1 MRRLSKG
8 AIRMADIILKCR
20 YLSSRAKSHAGN
32 LIRYIATR
40 EGVEI
45 IDKRENYVGYI
56 AMRPGVEK
64 RGVHGLFSAGETPL
78 ALSKVAREVASHEG
92 IVWTNILSLTRKDAE
107 RLGYDST
114 EAWRNLLRANTHL
127 MAEAMKIPAGDL
139 IWYAAFHNEAHHPHI
154 HMVAYSKGKEPY
166 LSEAGIQKMKSAFA
180 REIFRE
186 DLLPIYALQT
196 ERREAIGKETDQML
210 AEMRSAPAKNPVL
223 LAKFTELSE
232 RLKSLKGRKV
242 YGYLPV
248 PLRKLTDE
256 ILTELSKEDALA
268 ACYAAWQEG
277 QRSIE
282 TIYQDA
288 PRKAPQSLSE
298 NKAFRNLKNKIIT
311 EALSFAMQ
319 ELTFEELPEAGED
332 FFPETEE
339 DGVSKRPKQAA
350 AGNLSQLFD
359 WYFEAKACLFD
370 DPENERYDPEKGE
383 QLLRL
388 AAAGGLEVAKYRLG
402 MELLTGKNFGK
413 DAEEG
418 IALLWE
424 CANQGNQYA
433 QYQLGRVYL
442 AGVDAAR
449 DIRLSESLFE
459 SAADQGNSFAMYSL
473 AKMHLTGLAKEANA
487 ARAIELLTE
496 SAEKDNVH
504 AEYLLGKFYLRGE
517 HVPKDSKKA
526 EELLKKAAKNDHAQA
541 EYLLGKTYALG
552 KDFPKD
558 MTKALRYLRRAC
570 KKENQ
575 YAQYQLGKM
584 YLFGQGVLR
593 DEDAGKAYLNK
604 AAAQGNP
611 YAKLILETYRPHR
624 PALPAGIHIMRL
636 AGYFMEIFP
645 PGNLR
650 IQKLTEQ
657 KLRAEIIERKRAR
670 GLRTARGQA
679 FTEEP

>member
-1 MRRLSKG
+1 
-8 AIRMADIILKCR
+8 MADIILKCR
-20 YLSSRAKSHAGN
+20 YLSPRAKSHAGN

-56 AMRPGVEK
+56 AMRPGAEK
-64 RGVHGLFSAGETPL
+64 RGAHGLFHAGETPL
-78 ALSKVAREVASHEG
+78 ALSKVAREVAAHEG
-92 IVWTNILSLTRKDAE
+92 IVWTNILSITRKDAE
-107 RLGYDST
+107 RLGYDRA
-114 EAWRNLLRANTHL
+114 EAWRTLLKANTHI
-127 MAEAMKIPAGDL
+127 MADAMKIPAGDL

-186 DLLPIYALQT
+186 DLLPLYAMQT
-196 ERREAIGKETDQML
+196 ERREAIGKETEKMISKIS
-210 AEMRSAPAKNPVL
+210 SAPAKNPVL
-223 LAKFTELSE
+223 IAKFTELSE
-232 RLKSLKGRKV
+232 RLKSVKGRKV
-242 YGYLPV
+242 YGYLPG

-288 PRKAPQSLSE
+288 PRRPQSLSE

-319 ELTFEELPEAGED
+319 ELTFEELPETDEG
-332 FFPETEE
+332 FFPEAEE
-339 DGVSKRPKQAA
+339 DGVPKRSKQAA

-359 WYFEAKACLFD
+359 WYFEAKACLYD
-370 DPENERYDPEKGE
+370 DPENEYYDPEKGE

-388 AAAGGLEVAKYRLG
+388 SAAGGLAVAKYRLG
-402 MELLTGKNFGK
+402 MELLTGKHFAK

-418 IALLWE
+418 IRLLWE

-442 AGVDAAR
+442 AGVDAAQ
-449 DIRLSESLFE
+449 DLPLSESLFE

-473 AKMHLTGLAKEANA
+473 AKMHLAGLAKEASKA
-487 ARAIELLTE
+487 QAIELLTD

-517 HVPKDSKKA
+517 HVSGDSKKA
-526 EELLKKAAKNDHAQA
+526 EILLKKAAKKDHAQA

-552 KDFPKD
+552 KELPKD

-584 YLFGQGVLR
+584 YLFGQGVMR

-624 PALPAGIHIMRL
+624 PAVPAGIHIMRL
-636 AGYFMEIFP
+636 AGHFTGIFP
-645 PGNLR
+645 PGAFR
-650 IQKLTEQ
+650 VQRLTEQ
-657 KLRAEIIERKRAR
+657 KLRAEITERKRAR
-670 GLRTARGQA
+670 GLRTSRGQA

>member
-1 MRRLSKG
+1 
-8 AIRMADIILKCR
+8 MADIILKCR
-20 YLSSRAKSHAGN
+20 YLSPRAKSHAGN

-40 EGVEI
+40 EGVV

-56 AMRPGVEK
+56 AMRPGAEK
-64 RGVHGLFSAGETPL
+64 RGAHGLFHAGETPL
-78 ALSKVAREVASHEG
+78 ALSKVAREVAAHEG
-92 IVWTNILSLTRKDAE
+92 IVWTNILSITRKDAE
-107 RLGYDST
+107 RLGYET
-114 EAWRNLLRANTHL
+114 GEAWRTLLKANTHL
-127 MAEAMKIPAGDL
+127 MADAMKIPASDL

-186 DLLPIYALQT
+186 DLLPLYAMQT
-196 ERREAIGKETDQML
+196 ERREAIGKETEKMIS
-210 AEMRSAPAKNPVL
+210 EISSAPAKNPVL
-223 LAKFTELSE
+223 IAKFTELSE
-232 RLKSLKGRKV
+232 RLKSVKGRKV
-242 YGYLPV
+242 YGYLPG

-288 PRKAPQSLSE
+288 PRRPQSLSE

-319 ELTFEELPEAGED
+319 ELTFEELPETDEG
-332 FFPETEE
+332 FFPEAEE
-339 DGVSKRPKQAA
+339 DGVPKRSKQAA

-359 WYFEAKACLFD
+359 WYFEAKACLYD
-370 DPENERYDPEKGE
+370 DPENEYYDPEKGE

-388 AAAGGLEVAKYRLG
+388 SAAGGLAVAKYRLG
-402 MELLTGKNFGK
+402 MELLTGKHFAK

-418 IALLWE
+418 LDLLWE

-442 AGVDAAR
+442 AGTDAAR
-449 DIRLSESLFE
+449 DIALAESLFK
-459 SAADQGNSFAMYSL
+459 SAAGQGNSFAMYSL
-473 AKMHLTGLAKEANA
+473 AKMHLTGLAKEASE
-487 ARAIELLTE
+487 ARAIELLID

-504 AEYLLGKFYLRGE
+504 AQYLLGKFFLRGE
-517 HVPKDSKKA
+517 HLPKDSHRA
-526 EELLKKAAKNDHAQA
+526 EMLLKKAAKKGHAQA

-552 KDFPKD
+552 NDLPKD

-584 YLFGQGVLR
+584 YLFGQGVIR
-593 DEDAGKAYLNK
+593 DEDAGKAFLLK

-624 PALPAGIHIMRL
+624 PAVPAGIYIMRL
-636 AGYFMEIFP
+636 AGHFTEIFP

-657 KLRAEIIERKRAR
+657 KLRAEIEERKRAR
-670 GLRTARGQA
+670 GLRTSRGQA

>member
-1 MRRLSKG
+1 
-8 AIRMADIILKCR
+8 MADIILKCR
-20 YLSSRAKSHAGN
+20 YLSPRAKSHAGN

-40 EGVEI
+40 EGVV

-56 AMRPGVEK
+56 AMRPGAEK
-64 RGVHGLFSAGETPL
+64 RGAHGLFHAGETPL
-78 ALSKVAREVASHEG
+78 ALSKVAREVAAHEG
-92 IVWTNILSLTRKDAE
+92 IVWTNILSITRKDAE
-107 RLGYDST
+107 RLGYET
-114 EAWRNLLRANTHL
+114 GEAWRTLLKVNTHL
-127 MAEAMKIPAGDL
+127 MADAMKIPAGDL

-186 DLLPIYALQT
+186 DLLPIYAIQT
-196 ERREAIGKETDQML
+196 ERREAIGKETEKMIS
-210 AEMRSAPAKNPVL
+210 EISSAPAKNPVL
-223 LAKFTELSE
+223 IAKFIELSE
-232 RLKSLKGRKV
+232 RLKSVKGRKV
-242 YGYLPV
+242 YGYLPG

-288 PRKAPQSLSE
+288 PRRPQSLSE

-319 ELTFEELPEAGED
+319 ELTFEELPETDEG
-332 FFPETEE
+332 FFPEAEE
-339 DGVSKRPKQAA
+339 DGVPKRSKQAA

-359 WYFEAKACLFD
+359 WYLEAKACLYD
-370 DPENERYDPEKGE
+370 DPENEYYDPEKGE

-388 AAAGGLEVAKYRLG
+388 SAAGGLAVAKYRLG
-402 MELLTGKNFGK
+402 MELLTGKHFAK

-418 IALLWE
+418 LDLLWE

-449 DIRLSESLFE
+449 DIALAESLFK

-473 AKMHLTGLAKEANA
+473 AKMHLAGLAKEASA

-517 HVPKDSKKA
+517 HVSGDSKKA
-526 EELLKKAAKNDHAQA
+526 EMLLKKAAEKDHAQA
-541 EYLLGKTYALG
+541 EYLLGKTYAIG
-552 KDFPKD
+552 KDLPKD

-570 KKENQ
+570 KKENL

-584 YLFGQGVLR
+584 YLFGQGVMR
-593 DEDAGKAYLNK
+593 DEDAGKILLSK

-611 YAKLILETYRPHR
+611 YAKMILESYRPHR
-624 PALPAGIHIMRL
+624 PAVPAGLYLMRL
-636 AGYFMEIFP
+636 AGHFTGIFP
-645 PGNLR
+645 PGALR

-657 KLRAEIIERKRAR
+657 KLRAEITERKRAR
-670 GLRTARGQA
+670 GLRTSRGQA

>member
-1 MRRLSKG
+1 
-8 AIRMADIILKCR
+8 MADIILKCR
-20 YLSSRAKSHAGN
+20 YLSPRAKSHAGN

-56 AMRPGVEK
+56 AMRPGAEK
-64 RGVHGLFSAGETPL
+64 RGAHGLFSAGEEKIF
-78 ALSKVAREVASHEG
+78 LSKVAREVAAHEG
-92 IVWTNILSLTRKDAE
+92 IVWTNILSITRKDAE
-107 RLGYDST
+107 RLGYET
-114 EAWRNLLRANTHL
+114 GEAWRTLLKANTHL
-127 MAEAMKIPAGDL
+127 MADAMKIPAGDL

-186 DLLPIYALQT
+186 DLLPLYAMQT
-196 ERREAIGKETDQML
+196 ERREAIGKETEKMISEIL
-210 AEMRSAPAKNPVL
+210 SAPAKNPVL
-223 LAKFTELSE
+223 IAKFTELST
-232 RLKSLKGRKV
+232 RLKMLKGRKV
-242 YGYLPV
+242 YGYLPG

-256 ILTELSKEDALA
+256 ILTELSKEDVLA

-282 TIYQDA
+282 SIYQDA
-288 PRKAPQSLSE
+288 PRRAQSLSE

-319 ELTFEELPEAGED
+319 ELTFEELPETDEG

-339 DGVSKRPKQAA
+339 DGVPKRSKQAA

-359 WYFEAKACLFD
+359 WYFEAKACLYD
-370 DPENERYDPEKGE
+370 DPENEYYDPEKGE
-383 QLLRL
+383 ELLRL
-388 AAAGGLEVAKYRLG
+388 AAAGGLAVAKYRLG
-402 MELLTGKNFGK
+402 MELLTGKNFAK

-418 IALLWE
+418 IRLLWE

-442 AGVDAAR
+442 AGVDAAQ
-449 DIRLSESLFE
+449 DLPLSESLFE
-459 SAADQGNSFAMYSL
+459 SAAGQGNSFAMYSL
-473 AKMHLTGLAKEANA
+473 AKMHLAGLAKEASKA
-487 ARAIELLTE
+487 QAIELLTD
-496 SAEKDNVH
+496 SAEKSNVH

-517 HVPKDSKKA
+517 HVSKDSKKA
-526 EELLKKAAKNDHAQA
+526 EALLKKAAKNDHAQA

-552 KDFPKD
+552 KELPKD
-558 MTKALRYLRRAC
+558 MIKALRYLRRAC

-584 YLFGQGVLR
+584 YLFGQDITR
-593 DEDAGKAYLNK
+593 DEDAGKILLSK

-624 PALPAGIHIMRL
+624 PAVPAGLYLMRL
-636 AGYFMEIFP
+636 AGHFTEIFP
-645 PGNLR
+645 PGALR

-657 KLRAEIIERKRAR
+657 KLRAEIEERKRAR
-670 GLRTARGQA
+670 GLRTSRGQT

>member
-1 MRRLSKG
+1 
-8 AIRMADIILKCR
+8 MADIILKCR
-20 YLSSRAKSHAGN
+20 YLSPRAKSHAGN

-40 EGVEI
+40 EGVV

-56 AMRPGVEK
+56 AMRPGAER
-64 RGVHGLFSAGETPL
+64 RGAHGLFHAGETPL
-78 ALSKVAREVASHEG
+78 ALSKVAREVAAHEG
-92 IVWTNILSLTRKDAE
+92 IVWTNILSITRKDAE
-107 RLGYDST
+107 RLGYET
-114 EAWRNLLRANTHL
+114 AEAWRTLLKANTHL
-127 MAEAMKIPAGDL
+127 MADAMKIPAGDL

-186 DLLPIYALQT
+186 DLLPLYAMQT
-196 ERREAIGKETDQML
+196 ERREAIGKETERMISEIL
-210 AEMRSAPAKNPVL
+210 SAPAKNPVL
-223 LAKFTELSE
+223 IAKFTELST
-232 RLKSLKGRKV
+232 RLKMLKGRKV
-242 YGYLPV
+242 YGYLPG
-248 PLRKLTDE
+248 PLRTLTDE

-277 QRSIE
+277 QRSLE

-288 PRKAPQSLSE
+288 PRKPQSLSE

-319 ELTFEELPEAGED
+319 ELTFEELPETDEG

-339 DGVSKRPKQAA
+339 DGVSKRSKQAA

-359 WYFEAKACLFD
+359 WYLEAKACLYD
-370 DPENERYDPEKGE
+370 DPENEYYDPEKGE
-383 QLLRL
+383 ELLRL
-388 AAAGGLEVAKYRLG
+388 SAAGGLAVAKYRLG
-402 MELLTGKNFGK
+402 MELLTGKHFAK

-418 IALLWE
+418 LDLLWE

-442 AGVDAAR
+442 AGTDAAQ
-449 DIRLSESLFE
+449 DIALAESLFK
-459 SAADQGNSFAMYSL
+459 SAAGQGNSFAMYSL
-473 AKMHLTGLAKEANA
+473 AKMHLAGLAKEASKA
-487 ARAIELLTE
+487 QAIELLTD
-496 SAEKDNVH
+496 SAEKNNVH

-526 EELLKKAAKNDHAQA
+526 EMLLKKAAKKDHAQA
-541 EYLLGKTYALG
+541 EYLLGKSYALG
-552 KDFPKD
+552 KELPKD

-584 YLFGQGVLR
+584 YLFGQDITR
-593 DEDAGKAYLNK
+593 DEDAGKILLSK

-611 YAKLILETYRPHR
+611 YAKLILESYRPHR
-624 PALPAGIHIMRL
+624 PAVPAGLYLMRL
-636 AGYFMEIFP
+636 AGHFTGIFS
-645 PGNLR
+645 PGAFR
-650 IQKLTEQ
+650 MQKLTEQ
-657 KLRAEIIERKRAR
+657 KLRTEITERKRAR
-670 GLRTARGQA
+670 GLRTSRGQA

>member
-1 MRRLSKG
+1 
-8 AIRMADIILKCR
+8 MADIILKCR
-20 YLSSRAKSHAGN
+20 YLSPRAKSHAGN

-40 EGVEI
+40 EGVV

-56 AMRPGVEK
+56 AMRPGAEK
-64 RGVHGLFSAGETPL
+64 RGAHGLFHAGETPL
-78 ALSKVAREVASHEG
+78 ALSKVAREVAAHEG
-92 IVWTNILSLTRKDAE
+92 IVWTNILSITRKDAE
-107 RLGYDST
+107 RLGYET
-114 EAWRNLLRANTHL
+114 GEAWRTLLKANTHL
-127 MAEAMKIPAGDL
+127 MADAMKIPAGDL

-186 DLLPIYALQT
+186 DLLPLYAMQT
-196 ERREAIGKETDQML
+196 ERREAIGKETEKMIS
-210 AEMRSAPAKNPVL
+210 EISSAPAKNPVL
-223 LAKFTELSE
+223 IAKFTELSE
-232 RLKSLKGRKV
+232 RLKSVKGRKV
-242 YGYLPV
+242 YGYLPG

-256 ILTELSKEDALA
+256 ILTELSKEDTLA

-288 PRKAPQSLSE
+288 PRRPQSLSE

-319 ELTFEELPEAGED
+319 ELTFEELPETDEG
-332 FFPETEE
+332 FFPEAEE
-339 DGVSKRPKQAA
+339 DGVPKRSKQAA

-359 WYFEAKACLFD
+359 WYLEAKACLYD
-370 DPENERYDPEKGE
+370 DPENEYYDPEKGE

-388 AAAGGLEVAKYRLG
+388 SAAGGLAVAKYRLG
-402 MELLTGKNFGK
+402 MELLTGKHFAK

-418 IALLWE
+418 LDLLWE

-442 AGVDAAR
+442 AGVDAAQ
-449 DIRLSESLFE
+449 DLPLSESLFE

-473 AKMHLTGLAKEANA
+473 AKMHLAGLAKEASEA
-487 ARAIELLTE
+487 QAIELLAD

-517 HVPKDSKKA
+517 HVSGDSKKA
-526 EELLKKAAKNDHAQA
+526 EMLLKKAAEKDHAQA

-552 KDFPKD
+552 KELPKD

-584 YLFGQGVLR
+584 YLFGQDITR
-593 DEDAGKAYLNK
+593 DEDAGKILLSK

-611 YAKLILETYRPHR
+611 YAKMILESYRPHR
-624 PALPAGIHIMRL
+624 PAVPAGLYLMRL
-636 AGYFMEIFP
+636 AGHFTGIFP
-645 PGNLR
+645 PGAFR

-657 KLRAEIIERKRAR
+657 KLRAEITERKRAR
-670 GLRTARGQA
+670 GLRTSRGQA

>member
-8 AIRMADIILKCR
+8 AIQMADIILKCR
-20 YLSSRAKSHAGN
+20 YLSPRAKSHAGN

-56 AMRPGVEK
+56 AMRPGAEK
-64 RGVHGLFSAGETPL
+64 RGAHGLFSAGEEKIF
-78 ALSKVAREVASHEG
+78 LSKVAREVAAHEG
-92 IVWTNILSLTRKDAE
+92 IVWTNILSITRKDAE
-107 RLGYDST
+107 RLGYET
-114 EAWRNLLRANTHL
+114 GEAWRTLLKANTHL
-127 MAEAMKIPAGDL
+127 MADAMKIPASDL

-186 DLLPIYALQT
+186 DLLPLYAMQT
-196 ERREAIGKETDQML
+196 ERREAIGKETERMISEIL
-210 AEMRSAPAKNPVL
+210 SAPAKNPVL
-223 LAKFTELSE
+223 IAKFTELST
-232 RLKSLKGRKV
+232 RLKMVKGRKV
-242 YGYLPV
+242 YGYLPG

-282 TIYQDA
+282 SIYQDA
-288 PRKAPQSLSE
+288 PRRAQNLSE

-319 ELTFEELPEAGED
+319 ELTFEELPEADEG
-332 FFPETEE
+332 FFPEAEE
-339 DGVSKRPKQAA
+339 DGVPKRSKQAA

-359 WYFEAKACLFD
+359 WYFEAKACLYD
-370 DPENERYDPEKGE
+370 DPENEYYDPEKGE
-383 QLLRL
+383 ELLRL
-388 AAAGGLEVAKYRLG
+388 AAAGGLAVAKYRLG
-402 MELLTGKNFGK
+402 MELLTGKNFAK

-418 IALLWE
+418 IRLLWE

-442 AGVDAAR
+442 AGTDAAQ
-449 DIRLSESLFE
+449 DIALAESLFK
-459 SAADQGNSFAMYSL
+459 SAAGQGNSFAMYSL
-473 AKMHLTGLAKEANA
+473 AKMHLAGLAKEASKA
-487 ARAIELLTE
+487 QAIELLTE

-517 HVPKDSKKA
+517 HVSGDSKKA
-526 EELLKKAAKNDHAQA
+526 EMLLKKAAEKDHAQA
-541 EYLLGKTYALG
+541 EYLLGKSYAIG
-552 KDFPKD
+552 KELPKD

-584 YLFGQGVLR
+584 YLFGQGVMR

-604 AAAQGNP
+604 AATQGNP
-611 YAKLILETYRPHR
+611 YAKLILESYRPHR
-624 PALPAGIHIMRL
+624 PAVPAGLYLMRL
-636 AGYFMEIFP
+636 AGHFTEIFP
-645 PGNLR
+645 PGALR

-657 KLRAEIIERKRAR
+657 KLRTEIEERKRAR
-670 GLRTARGQA
+670 GLRTSRGQA

>member
-1 MRRLSKG
+1 
-8 AIRMADIILKCR
+8 MADIILKCR
-20 YLSSRAKSHAGN
+20 YLSPRAKSHAGN

-40 EGVEI
+40 EGVV

-56 AMRPGVEK
+56 AMRPGAEK
-64 RGVHGLFSAGETPL
+64 RGAHGLFHAGETPL
-78 ALSKVAREVASHEG
+78 ALSKVAREVAAHEG
-92 IVWTNILSLTRKDAE
+92 IVWTNILSITRKDAE
-107 RLGYDST
+107 RLGYET
-114 EAWRNLLRANTHL
+114 GEAWRTLLKANTHL
-127 MAEAMKIPAGDL
+127 MADAMKIPAGDL

-186 DLLPIYALQT
+186 DLLPLYAMQT
-196 ERREAIGKETDQML
+196 ERREAIGKETEKMIS
-210 AEMRSAPAKNPVL
+210 EISSAPAKNPVL
-223 LAKFTELSE
+223 IAKFIELSE
-232 RLKSLKGRKV
+232 RLKSVKGRKV
-242 YGYLPV
+242 YGYLPG

-288 PRKAPQSLSE
+288 PRRPQSLSE

-319 ELTFEELPEAGED
+319 ELTFEELPEMDEG
-332 FFPETEE
+332 FFPEAEE
-339 DGVSKRPKQAA
+339 DGVPKRSKQAA

-359 WYFEAKACLFD
+359 WYLEAKACLYD
-370 DPENERYDPEKGE
+370 DPENEYYDPEKGE

-388 AAAGGLEVAKYRLG
+388 SAAGGLAVAKYRLG
-402 MELLTGKNFGK
+402 MELLTGKHFAK

-418 IALLWE
+418 LDLLWE

-442 AGVDAAR
+442 AGVDAAQ
-449 DIRLSESLFE
+449 DLPLSESLFE

-473 AKMHLTGLAKEANA
+473 AKMHLAGLAKEASA

-517 HVPKDSKKA
+517 HVSGDSKKA
-526 EELLKKAAKNDHAQA
+526 EMLLEKAAEKDHAQA
-541 EYLLGKTYALG
+541 EYLLGKTYAIG
-552 KDFPKD
+552 KDLPKD

-570 KKENQ
+570 KKENP

-584 YLFGQGVLR
+584 YLFGQGVMR

-611 YAKLILETYRPHR
+611 YAKLILESYRPHR
-624 PALPAGIHIMRL
+624 PAVPAGLYLMRL
-636 AGYFMEIFP
+636 AGHFTGIFP
-645 PGNLR
+645 PGAFR
-650 IQKLTEQ
+650 VQRLTEQ
-657 KLRAEIIERKRAR
+657 KLRAEITERKRAR
-670 GLRTARGQA
+670 GLRTYGQQ

>member
-1 MRRLSKG
+1 
-8 AIRMADIILKCR
+8 MADIILKCR
-20 YLSSRAKSHAGN
+20 YLSPRAKSHAGN

-40 EGVEI
+40 EGVV

-56 AMRPGVEK
+56 AMRPGAEK
-64 RGVHGLFSAGETPL
+64 RGAHGLFHAGETPL
-78 ALSKVAREVASHEG
+78 ALSKVAREVAAHEG
-92 IVWTNILSLTRKDAE
+92 IVWTNILSITRKDAE
-107 RLGYDST
+107 RLGYET
-114 EAWRNLLRANTHL
+114 GEAWQTLLKANTHL
-127 MAEAMKIPAGDL
+127 MADAMKIPAGDL

-186 DLLPIYALQT
+186 DLLPLYAMQT
-196 ERREAIGKETDQML
+196 ERREAIGKETEKMIS
-210 AEMRSAPAKNPVL
+210 EISSAPAKNPVL
-223 LAKFTELSE
+223 IAKFIELSE
-232 RLKSLKGRKV
+232 RLKSVKGRKV
-242 YGYLPV
+242 YGYLPG

-288 PRKAPQSLSE
+288 PRRPQSLSE

-319 ELTFEELPEAGED
+319 ELTFEELPETDEG
-332 FFPETEE
+332 FFPEAEE
-339 DGVSKRPKQAA
+339 DGVPKRSKQAA

-359 WYFEAKACLFD
+359 WYFEAKACLYD
-370 DPENERYDPEKGE
+370 DPENEYYDPEKGE

-388 AAAGGLEVAKYRLG
+388 SAAGGLAVAKYRLG
-402 MELLTGKNFGK
+402 MELLTGKHFAK

-418 IALLWE
+418 IDLLWE

-442 AGVDAAR
+442 AGVDAAQ
-449 DIRLSESLFE
+449 DLPLSESLFE

-473 AKMHLTGLAKEANA
+473 AKMHLAGLAKEASA

-517 HVPKDSKKA
+517 HVSGDSKKA
-526 EELLKKAAKNDHAQA
+526 EMLLEKAAEKDHAQA
-541 EYLLGKTYALG
+541 EYLLGKTYAIG
-552 KDFPKD
+552 KDLPKD

-570 KKENQ
+570 KKENP

-584 YLFGQGVLR
+584 YLFGQGVMR

-611 YAKLILETYRPHR
+611 YAKMILESYRPHR
-624 PALPAGIHIMRL
+624 PAVPAGLYLMRL
-636 AGYFMEIFP
+636 AGHFTGIFP
-645 PGNLR
+645 PGAFR
-650 IQKLTEQ
+650 VQRLTEQ
-657 KLRAEIIERKRAR
+657 KLRAEITERKRAR
-670 GLRTARGQA
+670 GLRTSRGQA

>member
-1 MRRLSKG
+1 
-8 AIRMADIILKCR
+8 MADIILKCR
-20 YLSSRAKSHAGN
+20 YLSPRAKSHAGN

-40 EGVEI
+40 EGVV

-56 AMRPGVEK
+56 AMRPGAEK
-64 RGVHGLFSAGETPL
+64 RGAHGLFSAGEEKIF
-78 ALSKVAREVASHEG
+78 LSKVAREVAAHEG

-107 RLGYDST
+107 RLGYET
-114 EAWRNLLRANTHL
+114 GEAWRTLLKANTHL
-127 MAEAMKIPAGDL
+127 MADAMKIPAGDL

-186 DLLPIYALQT
+186 DLLPLYAMQT
-196 ERREAIGKETDQML
+196 ERREAIGKETERMISEIL
-210 AEMRSAPAKNPVL
+210 SAPAKNPVL
-223 LAKFTELSE
+223 IAKFTELST
-232 RLKSLKGRKV
+232 RLKMVKGRKV
-242 YGYLPV
+242 YGYLPG

-282 TIYQDA
+282 SIYQDA
-288 PRKAPQSLSE
+288 PRRAQNLSE

-319 ELTFEELPEAGED
+319 ELTFEELPEADEG
-332 FFPETEE
+332 FFPEAEE
-339 DGVSKRPKQAA
+339 DGVPKRSKQAA

-359 WYFEAKACLFD
+359 WYFEAKACLYD
-370 DPENERYDPEKGE
+370 DTENEYYDPEKGE

-388 AAAGGLEVAKYRLG
+388 AAAGGLAVAKYRLG
-402 MELLTGKNFGK
+402 MELLTGKNFAK

-418 IALLWE
+418 IRLLWE

-442 AGVDAAR
+442 AGVDAAQ
-449 DIRLSESLFE
+449 DIALAESLFE

-473 AKMHLTGLAKEANA
+473 AKMHLAGLAKEASEA
-487 ARAIELLTE
+487 QAIELLAD

-517 HVPKDSKKA
+517 HVTKDSKKA
-526 EELLKKAAKNDHAQA
+526 EMLLKKAAKKDHAQA
-541 EYLLGKTYALG
+541 EYLLGKSYALG
-552 KDFPKD
+552 KELPKD

-584 YLFGQGVLR
+584 YLFGQDITR
-593 DEDAGKAYLNK
+593 DEDAGKKLLSK

-611 YAKLILETYRPHR
+611 YAKMILESYRPHR
-624 PALPAGIHIMRL
+624 PAVPAGLYLMRL
-636 AGYFMEIFP
+636 AGHFTEIFP
-645 PGNLR
+645 PGALR

-657 KLRAEIIERKRAR
+657 KLRTEIEERKRAR
-670 GLRTARGQA
+670 GLRTSRGQA

>member
-1 MRRLSKG
+1 
-8 AIRMADIILKCR
+8 MADIILKCR
-20 YLSSRAKSHAGN
+20 YLSPRAKSHAGN

-40 EGVEI
+40 EGVV

-56 AMRPGVEK
+56 AMRPGAEK
-64 RGVHGLFSAGETPL
+64 RGAHGLFHAGETPL
-78 ALSKVAREVASHEG
+78 ALSKVAREVAAHEG
-92 IVWTNILSLTRKDAE
+92 IVWTNILSITRKDAE
-107 RLGYDST
+107 RLGYET
-114 EAWRNLLRANTHL
+114 GEAWRTLLKANTHL
-127 MAEAMKIPAGDL
+127 MADAMKIPAGDL

-186 DLLPIYALQT
+186 DLLPLYAMQT
-196 ERREAIGKETDQML
+196 ERREAIGKETEKMIS
-210 AEMRSAPAKNPVL
+210 EISSAPAKNPVL
-223 LAKFTELSE
+223 IAKFTELSE
-232 RLKSLKGRKV
+232 RLKSVKGRKV
-242 YGYLPV
+242 YGYLPG

-282 TIYQDA
+282 SIYQDA
-288 PRKAPQSLSE
+288 PRRPQSLSE

-319 ELTFEELPEAGED
+319 ELTFEELPETDEG
-332 FFPETEE
+332 FFPEAEE
-339 DGVSKRPKQAA
+339 EPIPKRSKQAA

-359 WYFEAKACLFD
+359 WYFEAKACLYD
-370 DPENERYDPEKGE
+370 DPENEYYDPEKGE
-383 QLLRL
+383 ELLRL
-388 AAAGGLEVAKYRLG
+388 SAAGGLAVAKYRLG
-402 MELLTGKNFGK
+402 MELLTGKHFAK

-418 IALLWE
+418 LDLLWE

-442 AGVDAAR
+442 AGVDAAQ
-449 DIRLSESLFE
+449 DLPLSESLFE

-473 AKMHLTGLAKEANA
+473 AKMHLAGLAKEASRA
-487 ARAIELLTE
+487 QAIEFLTD

-517 HVPKDSKKA
+517 HVPKNSKKA
-526 EELLKKAAKNDHAQA
+526 EMLLKKAAKKDHAQA
-541 EYLLGKTYALG
+541 EYLLGKTYAIG
-552 KDFPKD
+552 KELPKD

-584 YLFGQGVLR
+584 YLFGQDITR
-593 DEDAGKAYLNK
+593 DEDAGKILLSK

-611 YAKLILETYRPHR
+611 YAKLILESYRPHR
-624 PALPAGIHIMRL
+624 PAVPAGLYLMRL
-636 AGYFMEIFP
+636 AGHFTGIFP
-645 PGNLR
+645 PGAFR

-657 KLRAEIIERKRAR
+657 KLRAEITERKRAR
-670 GLRTARGQA
+670 GLRTSRGQA

>member
-20 YLSSRAKSHAGN
+20 YLSPRAKSHAGN

-56 AMRPGVEK
+56 AMRPGAEK
-64 RGVHGLFSAGETPL
+64 RGAHGLFSAGEEKIF
-78 ALSKVAREVASHEG
+78 LSKVAREVAAHEG
-92 IVWTNILSLTRKDAE
+92 IVWTNILSITRKDAE
-107 RLGYDST
+107 RLGYET
-114 EAWRNLLRANTHL
+114 GEAWRNLLRANTHL
-127 MAEAMKIPAGDL
+127 MADAMKIPAGDL

-186 DLLPIYALQT
+186 DLLPIYAMQT
-196 ERREAIGKETDQML
+196 ERRETIGKETERML
-210 AEMRSAPAKNPVL
+210 SEMRSAPAKNPVL

-242 YGYLPV
+242 YGYLPG

-288 PRKAPQSLSE
+288 PRRAQSLSE

-319 ELTFEELPEAGED
+319 ELTFEELPEVGED

-339 DGVSKRPKQAA
+339 DAMPKRSKQAA

-359 WYFEAKACLFD
+359 WYFEAKACLYD
-370 DPENERYDPEKGE
+370 DPENEYYDPEKGE
-383 QLLRL
+383 ELLRL
-388 AAAGGLEVAKYRLG
+388 SAAGGLEVAKYRLG
-402 MELLTGKNFGK
+402 MELLTGKNIAK

-418 IALLWE
+418 LELLWE

-449 DIRLSESLFE
+449 DIALADSLFK

-473 AKMHLTGLAKEANA
+473 AKMHLAGLAKEASKA
-487 ARAIELLTE
+487 QAIELLTD
-496 SAEKDNVH
+496 SAEKNNVH

-517 HVPKDSKKA
+517 HVSGDSKKA
-526 EELLKKAAKNDHAQA
+526 EALLKKAAEKDHAQA
-541 EYLLGKTYALG
+541 EYLLGKSYALG
-552 KDFPKD
+552 KELPKD
-558 MTKALRYLRRAC
+558 MTKALWYLRRAC

-584 YLFGQGVLR
+584 YLLGQGIMR
-593 DEDAGKAYLNK
+593 DEDAGKILLSK
-604 AAAQGNP
+604 AVAQGNP
-611 YAKLILETYRPHR
+611 YAKMILESYRPHR
-624 PALPAGIHIMRL
+624 PAVPAGLYLMRL
-636 AGYFMEIFP
+636 AGHFTEIFP
-645 PGNLR
+645 PGALR

-657 KLRAEIIERKRAR
+657 KLRAEITERKRAR
-670 GLRTARGQA
+670 GLRTSHGQQ
-679 FTEEP
+679 FTDEP

>member
-1 MRRLSKG
+1 MQRLSKG

-20 YLSSRAKSHAGN
+20 YLSPRAKSHAGN

-56 AMRPGVEK
+56 AMRPGAEK
-64 RGVHGLFSAGETPL
+64 RGAHGLFSAGEEKIF
-78 ALSKVAREVASHEG
+78 LSKVAREVAAHEG
-92 IVWTNILSLTRKDAE
+92 IVWTNILSITRKDAE
-107 RLGYDST
+107 RLGYET
-114 EAWRNLLRANTHL
+114 GEAWRTLLKANTHL
-127 MAEAMKIPAGDL
+127 MADAMKIPASDL

-186 DLLPIYALQT
+186 DLLPLYAMQT
-196 ERREAIGKETDQML
+196 ERREAIGKETEKMIS
-210 AEMRSAPAKNPVL
+210 EISSAPAKNPVL
-223 LAKFTELSE
+223 IAKFTELSE
-232 RLKSLKGRKV
+232 RLKSVKGRKV
-242 YGYLPV
+242 YGYLPG

-268 ACYAAWQEG
+268 ACYAAWQEE

-288 PRKAPQSLSE
+288 PRRPQSLSE

-319 ELTFEELPEAGED
+319 ELTFEELPEADEG

-339 DGVSKRPKQAA
+339 DGVPKRPKQAA

-359 WYFEAKACLFD
+359 WYFEAKACLYD
-370 DPENERYDPEKGE
+370 DPENEYYDPEKGE

-388 AAAGGLEVAKYRLG
+388 SAAGGLAVAKYRLG
-402 MELLTGKNFGK
+402 MELLTGKHVAK

-418 IALLWE
+418 LDLLWE

-442 AGVDAAR
+442 AGVDAAQ
-449 DIRLSESLFE
+449 DLPLSESLFK

-473 AKMHLTGLAKEANA
+473 AKMHLAGLAKEASKA
-487 ARAIELLTE
+487 QAIELLTD

-517 HVPKDSKKA
+517 HVPKDSKEA
-526 EELLKKAAKNDHAQA
+526 EMLLKKAAEKDHAQA
-541 EYLLGKTYALG
+541 EYLLGKSYALG
-552 KDFPKD
+552 KELPKD

-584 YLFGQGVLR
+584 YLFGQDITR
-593 DEDAGKAYLNK
+593 DEDAGKILLSK

-611 YAKLILETYRPHR
+611 YAKLILESYRPHR
-624 PALPAGIHIMRL
+624 PAIPAGLYLMRL
-636 AGYFMEIFP
+636 AGYFTEIFP
-645 PGNLR
+645 PGALR
-650 IQKLTEQ
+650 MQKLTEQ
-657 KLRAEIIERKRAR
+657 KLRAEITERKRAR
-670 GLRTARGQA
+670 GLRTSRGQA

>member
-1 MRRLSKG
+1 
-8 AIRMADIILKCR
+8 MADIILKCR
-20 YLSSRAKSHAGN
+20 YLSPRAKSHAGN

-40 EGVEI
+40 EGVV

-56 AMRPGVEK
+56 AMRPGAEK
-64 RGVHGLFSAGETPL
+64 RGAHGLFSAGEEKIF
-78 ALSKVAREVASHEG
+78 LSKVAREVAAHEG
-92 IVWTNILSLTRKDAE
+92 IVWTNILSITRKDAE
-107 RLGYDST
+107 RLGYET
-114 EAWRNLLRANTHL
+114 GEAWRTLLKANTHL
-127 MAEAMKIPAGDL
+127 MADAMKIPAGDL

-186 DLLPIYALQT
+186 DLLPLYAMQT
-196 ERREAIGKETDQML
+196 ERREAIGKETEKMIS
-210 AEMRSAPAKNPVL
+210 EISSAPAKNPVL
-223 LAKFTELSE
+223 IAKFTELSE
-232 RLKSLKGRKV
+232 RLKSVKGRKV
-242 YGYLPV
+242 YGYLPG

-288 PRKAPQSLSE
+288 PRRPQSLSE
-298 NKAFRNLKNKIIT
+298 NKVFRNLKNKIIT

-319 ELTFEELPEAGED
+319 ELTFEELPETDEG
-332 FFPETEE
+332 FFPEAEE
-339 DGVSKRPKQAA
+339 DGVPKRSKQAA

-359 WYFEAKACLFD
+359 WYLEAKACLYD
-370 DPENERYDPEKGE
+370 DPENEYYDPEKGE

-388 AAAGGLEVAKYRLG
+388 SAAGGLAVAKYRLG
-402 MELLTGKNFGK
+402 MELLTGKHFAK

-418 IALLWE
+418 LDLLWE

-442 AGVDAAR
+442 AGVDAAQ
-449 DIRLSESLFE
+449 DIALAESLFK
-459 SAADQGNSFAMYSL
+459 SAAGQGNSFAMYSL
-473 AKMHLTGLAKEANA
+473 AKMHLAGLAKEASA
-487 ARAIELLTE
+487 ARATELLTE

-526 EELLKKAAKNDHAQA
+526 EKLLEKAAKKDHAQA
-541 EYLLGKTYALG
+541 EYLLGKTYAIG
-552 KDFPKD
+552 KDLPKD

-570 KKENQ
+570 KKENP

-584 YLFGQGVLR
+584 YLFGQGVMR
-593 DEDAGKAYLNK
+593 DEDAGKILLSK

-611 YAKLILETYRPHR
+611 YAKMILESYRPHR
-624 PALPAGIHIMRL
+624 PAVPAGLYLMRL
-636 AGYFMEIFP
+636 AGHFTGIFP
-645 PGNLR
+645 PGVFR
-650 IQKLTEQ
+650 VQRLTEQ
-657 KLRAEIIERKRAR
+657 KLRAEITERKRAR
-670 GLRTARGQA
+670 GLRTHGQQ

>member
-1 MRRLSKG
+1 
-8 AIRMADIILKCR
+8 MADIILKCR
-20 YLSSRAKSHAGN
+20 YLSPRAKSHAGN

-64 RGVHGLFSAGETPL
+64 RGVHGLFHAGETPL
-78 ALSKVAREVASHEG
+78 ALSKVAREVAAHEG
-92 IVWTNILSLTRKDAE
+92 IVWTNILSITRKDAE
-107 RLGYDST
+107 RLGYET
-114 EAWRNLLRANTHL
+114 GEAWRTLLKANTHL
-127 MAEAMKIPAGDL
+127 MADAMKIPAGDL

-186 DLLPIYALQT
+186 DLLPLYAMQT
-196 ERREAIGKETDQML
+196 ERREAIGKETEKMIS
-210 AEMRSAPAKNPVL
+210 EISSAPAKNPVL
-223 LAKFTELSE
+223 IAKFTELSE
-232 RLKSLKGRKV
+232 RLKSVKGRKV
-242 YGYLPV
+242 YGYLPG

-288 PRKAPQSLSE
+288 PRRPQSLSE

-319 ELTFEELPEAGED
+319 ELTFEELPETDEG
-332 FFPETEE
+332 FFPEAEE
-339 DGVSKRPKQAA
+339 DGVPKRSKQAA

-359 WYFEAKACLFD
+359 WYFEAKACLYD
-370 DPENERYDPEKGE
+370 DPENEYYDPEKGE

-388 AAAGGLEVAKYRLG
+388 SAAGGLAVAKYRLG
-402 MELLTGKNFGK
+402 MELLTGKHFAK

-418 IALLWE
+418 LDLLWE

-442 AGVDAAR
+442 AGVDAAQ
-449 DIRLSESLFE
+449 DLPLSESLFE

-473 AKMHLTGLAKEANA
+473 AKMHLAGLAKEASA

-517 HVPKDSKKA
+517 HVSGESKKA
-526 EELLKKAAKNDHAQA
+526 EMLLKKAAEKDHAQA

-552 KDFPKD
+552 KELPKD

-570 KKENQ
+570 KKENP

-584 YLFGQGVLR
+584 YLFGQGVMR

-624 PALPAGIHIMRL
+624 PAVPAGLYLMRL
-636 AGYFMEIFP
+636 AGHFTGIFP
-645 PGNLR
+645 PGAFR
-650 IQKLTEQ
+650 VQRLTEQ
-657 KLRAEIIERKRAR
+657 KLRAEITERKRAR
-670 GLRTARGQA
+670 GLRTSRGQA

>member
-1 MRRLSKG
+1 
-8 AIRMADIILKCR
+8 MADIILKCR
-20 YLSSRAKSHAGN
+20 YLSPRAKSHAGN

-40 EGVEI
+40 EGVEV

-64 RGVHGLFSAGETPL
+64 RGAHGLFHAGETPL
-78 ALSKVAREVASHEG
+78 ALSKVAREVAAHEG
-92 IVWTNILSLTRKDAE
+92 IVWTNILSITRKDAE
-107 RLGYDST
+107 RLGYET
-114 EAWRNLLRANTHL
+114 GEAWRTLLKANTHL
-127 MAEAMKIPAGDL
+127 MADAMKIPAGDL

-186 DLLPIYALQT
+186 DLLPLYAMQT
-196 ERREAIGKETDQML
+196 ERREAIGKETEKMIS
-210 AEMRSAPAKNPVL
+210 EISSAPAKNPVL
-223 LAKFTELSE
+223 IAKFIELSE
-232 RLKSLKGRKV
+232 RLKSVKGRKV
-242 YGYLPV
+242 YGYLPG

-288 PRKAPQSLSE
+288 PRRPQSLSE

-319 ELTFEELPEAGED
+319 ELTFEELPETDEG
-332 FFPETEE
+332 FFPEAEE
-339 DGVSKRPKQAA
+339 DGVPKRSKQAA

-359 WYFEAKACLFD
+359 WYFEAKACLYD
-370 DPENERYDPEKGE
+370 DPENEYYDPEKGE

-388 AAAGGLEVAKYRLG
+388 STAGGLAVAKYRLG
-402 MELLTGKNFGK
+402 MELLTGKHFAK

-418 IALLWE
+418 LDLLWE

-442 AGVDAAR
+442 AGVDAAQ
-449 DIRLSESLFE
+449 DLPLSESLFE
-459 SAADQGNSFAMYSL
+459 SAAGQGNSFAMYSL
-473 AKMHLTGLAKEANA
+473 AKMHLAGLAKEASEA
-487 ARAIELLTE
+487 QAIELLTE

-526 EELLKKAAKNDHAQA
+526 EMLLKKAAKKDHAQA

-552 KDFPKD
+552 KELPKD

-584 YLFGQGVLR
+584 YLFGQDITR
-593 DEDAGKAYLNK
+593 DEDAGKILLSK

-611 YAKLILETYRPHR
+611 YAKMILESYRPHR
-624 PALPAGIHIMRL
+624 PAVPAGLYLMRL
-636 AGYFMEIFP
+636 AGHFTGIFP
-645 PGNLR
+645 PGALR

-657 KLRAEIIERKRAR
+657 KLRAEITERKRAR
-670 GLRTARGQA
+670 GLRTHDQQ

>member
-1 MRRLSKG
+1 
-8 AIRMADIILKCR
+8 MADIILKCR
-20 YLSSRAKSHAGN
+20 YLSPHAKSHAGN

-56 AMRPGVEK
+56 AMRPGAEK
-64 RGVHGLFSAGETPL
+64 RGTHGLFSAGEEKIF
-78 ALSKVAREVASHEG
+78 LSKVAREVAAHEG
-92 IVWTNILSLTRKDAE
+92 IVWTNILSITRKDAE
-107 RLGYDST
+107 RLGYET
-114 EAWRNLLRANTHL
+114 GEAWRTLLKANTHL
-127 MAEAMKIPAGDL
+127 MADAMKIPAGDL

-186 DLLPIYALQT
+186 DLLPIYAMQT
-196 ERREAIGKETDQML
+196 ERREAIGKETERMISEIL
-210 AEMRSAPAKNPVL
+210 SAPAKNPVL
-223 LAKFTELSE
+223 IAKFTELST
-232 RLKSLKGRKV
+232 RLKMVKGRKV
-242 YGYLPV
+242 YGYLPG

-282 TIYQDA
+282 SIYQDA
-288 PRKAPQSLSE
+288 PRRPQSLSE

-319 ELTFEELPEAGED
+319 ELTFEELPEADEG

-339 DGVSKRPKQAA
+339 DAMPKRSKQTA

-359 WYFEAKACLFD
+359 WYFEAKACLYD
-370 DPENERYDPEKGE
+370 DPENEYYDPEKGE

-388 AAAGGLEVAKYRLG
+388 AAAGGLAVAKYRLG
-402 MELLTGKNFGK
+402 MELLSGKNIAK

-418 IALLWE
+418 IRLLWE

-442 AGVDAAR
+442 AGTDAAQ
-449 DIRLSESLFE
+449 DIALAESLFK
-459 SAADQGNSFAMYSL
+459 SAAGQGNSFAMYSL
-473 AKMHLTGLAKEANA
+473 AKMHLAGLAKEASKA
-487 ARAIELLTE
+487 QAIELLTD
-496 SAEKDNVH
+496 SAEKNNVH

-517 HVPKDSKKA
+517 HVSGDSKKA
-526 EELLKKAAKNDHAQA
+526 EALLKKAAEKDHAQA

-552 KDFPKD
+552 KELPKD

-584 YLFGQGVLR
+584 YLFGQDITR
-593 DEDAGKAYLNK
+593 DEDAGKILLSK
-604 AAAQGNP
+604 AAAQENP
-611 YAKLILETYRPHR
+611 YAKMILESYRPHR
-624 PALPAGIHIMRL
+624 PAVPAGLYLMRL
-636 AGYFMEIFP
+636 AGHFTEIFP
-645 PGNLR
+645 PGALR

-657 KLRAEIIERKRAR
+657 KLRTEIEERKRAR
-670 GLRTARGQA
+670 GLRTSRSQA

>member
-1 MRRLSKG
+1 MQRLSKG

-20 YLSSRAKSHAGN
+20 YLSPRAKSHAGN

-56 AMRPGVEK
+56 AMRPGAEK
-64 RGVHGLFSAGETPL
+64 RGAHGLFHAGETPL
-78 ALSKVAREVASHEG
+78 ALSKVAREVAAHEG
-92 IVWTNILSLTRKDAE
+92 IVWTNILSITRKDAE
-107 RLGYDST
+107 RLGYET
-114 EAWRNLLRANTHL
+114 GEAWRTLLKANTHL
-127 MAEAMKIPAGDL
+127 MADAMKIPASDL

-186 DLLPIYALQT
+186 DLLPLYAMQT
-196 ERREAIGKETDQML
+196 ERREAIGKETEKMIS
-210 AEMRSAPAKNPVL
+210 EISSAPAKNPVL
-223 LAKFTELSE
+223 IAKFTELSE
-232 RLKSLKGRKV
+232 RLKSVKGRKV
-242 YGYLPV
+242 YGYLPG

-268 ACYAAWQEG
+268 ACYAAWQEE

-288 PRKAPQSLSE
+288 PRRPQSLSE

-319 ELTFEELPEAGED
+319 ELTFEELPEADEG

-339 DGVSKRPKQAA
+339 DGVPKRPKQAA

-359 WYFEAKACLFD
+359 WYFEAKACLYD
-370 DPENERYDPEKGE
+370 DPENEYYDPEKGE
-383 QLLRL
+383 ELLRL
-388 AAAGGLEVAKYRLG
+388 SAAGGLAVAKYRLG
-402 MELLTGKNFGK
+402 MELLTGKHFAK

-418 IALLWE
+418 LDLLWE

-442 AGVDAAR
+442 AGVDAAQ
-449 DIRLSESLFE
+449 DLPLSESLFK
-459 SAADQGNSFAMYSL
+459 SAAGQGNSFAMYSL
-473 AKMHLTGLAKEANA
+473 AKMHLAGLAKEASKA
-487 ARAIELLTE
+487 QAIELLTD

-517 HVPKDSKKA
+517 HVPKDSKEA
-526 EELLKKAAKNDHAQA
+526 EMLLKKAAEKDHAQA
-541 EYLLGKTYALG
+541 EYLLGKSYALG
-552 KDFPKD
+552 KELPKD

-584 YLFGQGVLR
+584 YLFGQDITR
-593 DEDAGKAYLNK
+593 DEDAGKILLSK

-611 YAKLILETYRPHR
+611 YAKLILESYRPHR
-624 PALPAGIHIMRL
+624 PAIPAGLYLMRL
-636 AGYFMEIFP
+636 AGYFTEIFP
-645 PGNLR
+645 PGALR
-650 IQKLTEQ
+650 MQKLTEQ
-657 KLRAEIIERKRAR
+657 KLRAEITERKRAR
-670 GLRTARGQA
+670 GLRTSRGQA

>member
-1 MRRLSKG
+1 
-8 AIRMADIILKCR
+8 MADIILKCR
-20 YLSSRAKSHAGN
+20 YLSPRAKSHAGN

-40 EGVEI
+40 EGVV

-56 AMRPGVEK
+56 AMRPGAEK
-64 RGVHGLFSAGETPL
+64 RGAHGLFSAGEEKIF
-78 ALSKVAREVASHEG
+78 LSKVAREVAAHEG
-92 IVWTNILSLTRKDAE
+92 IVWTNILSITRKDAE
-107 RLGYDST
+107 RLGYET
-114 EAWRNLLRANTHL
+114 GEAWRTLLKANTHL
-127 MAEAMKIPAGDL
+127 MADAMKIPAGDL

-186 DLLPIYALQT
+186 DMLPLYAMQT
-196 ERREAIGKETDQML
+196 ERREAIGKETEKMISENL
-210 AEMRSAPAKNPVL
+210 SGPAKNPVL
-223 LAKFTELSE
+223 IAKFTELST
-232 RLKSLKGRKV
+232 RLKMLKGRKV
-242 YGYLPV
+242 YGYLPG

-282 TIYQDA
+282 SIYQDA
-288 PRKAPQSLSE
+288 PRRAQSLSE

-319 ELTFEELPEAGED
+319 ELTFEELPEADEG

-339 DGVSKRPKQAA
+339 EPIPKRSKQAA

-370 DPENERYDPEKGE
+370 DPENERYDPKKGE

-388 AAAGGLEVAKYRLG
+388 SATGGLAVAKYRLG
-402 MELLTGKNFGK
+402 MELLTGKHFAK

-418 IALLWE
+418 LDLLWE

-442 AGVDAAR
+442 AGTDAAQ
-449 DIRLSESLFE
+449 DIALAESLFK
-459 SAADQGNSFAMYSL
+459 SAAGQGNSFAMYSL
-473 AKMHLTGLAKEANA
+473 AKMHLAGLAKEASKA
-487 ARAIELLTE
+487 QAIELLTD
-496 SAEKDNVH
+496 SAEKNNVH

-526 EELLKKAAKNDHAQA
+526 EMLLKKAAKKDHAQA
-541 EYLLGKTYALG
+541 EYLLGKTYAIG
-552 KDFPKD
+552 KDLPKD

-570 KKENQ
+570 KKENP

-584 YLFGQGVLR
+584 YLFGQGFMR

-604 AAAQGNP
+604 ASAQGNP

-624 PALPAGIHIMRL
+624 PAVPAGIHIMRL
-636 AGYFMEIFP
+636 AGYFTEIFP
-645 PGNLR
+645 PGAFR
-650 IQKLTEQ
+650 MQKLTEQ
-657 KLRAEIIERKRAR
+657 KLRAEITERKRAR
-670 GLRTARGQA
+670 GLRTSRGQA

>member
-1 MRRLSKG
+1 
-8 AIRMADIILKCR
+8 MADIILKCR
-20 YLSSRAKSHAGN
+20 YLSPRAKSHAGN

-56 AMRPGVEK
+56 AMRPGAEK
-64 RGVHGLFSAGETPL
+64 RGAHGLFSAGEEKIF
-78 ALSKVAREVASHEG
+78 LSKVAREVAAHEG
-92 IVWTNILSLTRKDAE
+92 IVWTNILSITRKDAE
-107 RLGYDST
+107 RLGYET
-114 EAWRNLLRANTHL
+114 GEAWRTLLKANTHL
-127 MAEAMKIPAGDL
+127 MADAMKIPADDL

-186 DLLPIYALQT
+186 DLLSLYAMQT
-196 ERREAIGKETDQML
+196 ERREAIGKETEKMIS
-210 AEMRSAPAKNPVL
+210 EISSAPAKNPVL
-223 LAKFTELSE
+223 IAKFTELSE
-232 RLKSLKGRKV
+232 RLKSVKGRKV
-242 YGYLPV
+242 YGYLPG

-288 PRKAPQSLSE
+288 PRRAQSLSE

-319 ELTFEELPEAGED
+319 ELTFEELPETDEG
-332 FFPETEE
+332 FFPEAEE
-339 DGVSKRPKQAA
+339 DGVPKRSKQAA
-350 AGNLSQLFD
+350 AGNLSQLFA
-359 WYFEAKACLFD
+359 WYFEAKECLSD
-370 DPENERYDPEKGE
+370 DPENEYYDPEKGE
-383 QLLRL
+383 ELLRL
-388 AAAGGLEVAKYRLG
+388 SAAGGLAVAKYRLG
-402 MELLTGKNFGK
+402 MELLTGKHFAK

-418 IALLWE
+418 LDLLWE

-442 AGVDAAR
+442 AGTDAAQ
-449 DIRLSESLFE
+449 DIALAESLFK
-459 SAADQGNSFAMYSL
+459 SAAGQGNSFAMYSL
-473 AKMHLTGLAKEANA
+473 AKMHLAGLAKEASKA
-487 ARAIELLTE
+487 QAIELLTD

-526 EELLKKAAKNDHAQA
+526 EMLLKKAAKKDHAQA
-541 EYLLGKTYALG
+541 EYLLGKTYAIG
-552 KDFPKD
+552 KDLPKD

-584 YLFGQGVLR
+584 YLFGQDITR
-593 DEDAGKAYLNK
+593 DEDAGKILLSK

-611 YAKLILETYRPHR
+611 YAKMILESYRPHR
-624 PALPAGIHIMRL
+624 PAVPAGIHIMRL
-636 AGYFMEIFP
+636 AGHFTGIFP
-645 PGNLR
+645 PGAFR
-650 IQKLTEQ
+650 VQRLTEQ
-657 KLRAEIIERKRAR
+657 KLRAEITERKRAR
-670 GLRTARGQA
+670 GLRTSRGQA

>member
-1 MRRLSKG
+1 
-8 AIRMADIILKCR
+8 MADIILKCR
-20 YLSSRAKSHAGN
+20 YLSPRAKSHAGN

-40 EGVEI
+40 EGVV

-56 AMRPGVEK
+56 AMRPGAEK
-64 RGVHGLFSAGETPL
+64 RGAHGLFHAEETPL
-78 ALSKVAREVASHEG
+78 ALSKVAREVAAHEG
-92 IVWTNILSLTRKDAE
+92 IVWTNILSITRKDAE
-107 RLGYDST
+107 RLGYDSA
-114 EAWRNLLRANTHL
+114 EAWRTLLKANTHL
-127 MAEAMKIPAGDL
+127 MADAMKIPAGDL

-196 ERREAIGKETDQML
+196 ERREAIGKETERML
-210 AEMRSAPAKNPVL
+210 SEIRSAPAKNPVL
-223 LAKFTELSE
+223 IAKFTELSE

-242 YGYLPV
+242 YGYLPG
-248 PLRKLTDE
+248 PLRTLTDE

-277 QRSIE
+277 QRSLE

-288 PRKAPQSLSE
+288 PRKPQSLSE

-319 ELTFEELPEAGED
+319 ELTFEELPETDEG

-339 DGVSKRPKQAA
+339 DGVSKRSKQAA

-359 WYFEAKACLFD
+359 WYFEAKACLYD
-370 DPENERYDPEKGE
+370 DPENEYYDPEKGE

-388 AAAGGLEVAKYRLG
+388 SAAGGLAVAKYRLG
-402 MELLTGKNFGK
+402 MELLTGKNFAK

-418 IALLWE
+418 IRLLWE

-442 AGVDAAR
+442 AGMDAAQ
-449 DIRLSESLFE
+449 DLPLSESLFE
-459 SAADQGNSFAMYSL
+459 SAAGQGNSFAMYSL
-473 AKMHLTGLAKEANA
+473 AKMHLAGLAKEASKA
-487 ARAIELLTE
+487 QAIELLTD
-496 SAEKDNVH
+496 SAEEDNVH

-517 HVPKDSKKA
+517 HVTKDSKKA
-526 EELLKKAAKNDHAQA
+526 EMLLKKAAKKDHAQA

-552 KDFPKD
+552 KELPKD

-584 YLFGQGVLR
+584 YLFGQDITR
-593 DEDAGKAYLNK
+593 DEDTGKILLSK

-611 YAKLILETYRPHR
+611 YAKMILESYRPHR
-624 PALPAGIHIMRL
+624 PAVPAGLYLMRL
-636 AGYFMEIFP
+636 AGHFTEIFP
-645 PGNLR
+645 PGALR

-657 KLRAEIIERKRAR
+657 KLRAEIEERKRAR
-670 GLRTARGQA
+670 GLRTSRGQA

>member
-1 MRRLSKG
+1 
-8 AIRMADIILKCR
+8 MADIILKCR
-20 YLSSRAKSHAGN
+20 YLSPRAKSHAGN

-40 EGVEI
+40 EGVV

-56 AMRPGVEK
+56 AMRPGAEK
-64 RGVHGLFSAGETPL
+64 RGAHGLFSAGEEKIF
-78 ALSKVAREVASHEG
+78 LSKVAREVAAHEG
-92 IVWTNILSLTRKDAE
+92 IVWTNILSITRKDAE
-107 RLGYDST
+107 RLGYET
-114 EAWRNLLRANTHL
+114 GEAWRTLLKANTHL
-127 MAEAMKIPAGDL
+127 MADAMKIPASDL

-186 DLLPIYALQT
+186 DLLPLYAMQT
-196 ERREAIGKETDQML
+196 ERREAIGKETERMISEIL
-210 AEMRSAPAKNPVL
+210 SAPAKNPVL
-223 LAKFTELSE
+223 IAKFTELST
-232 RLKSLKGRKV
+232 RLKMVKGRKV
-242 YGYLPV
+242 YGYLPG

-282 TIYQDA
+282 SIYQDA
-288 PRKAPQSLSE
+288 PRRAQSLSE

-319 ELTFEELPEAGED
+319 ELTFEELPEADEG
-332 FFPETEE
+332 FFPEAEE
-339 DGVSKRPKQAA
+339 DGVPKRSKQAA

-359 WYFEAKACLFD
+359 WYLEAKACLYD
-370 DPENERYDPEKGE
+370 DPENEYYDPEKGE

-388 AAAGGLEVAKYRLG
+388 AAAGGLAVAKYRLG
-402 MELLTGKNFGK
+402 MELLTGKNFAK

-418 IALLWE
+418 IRLLWE

-442 AGVDAAR
+442 AGTDAAQ
-449 DIRLSESLFE
+449 DIALAESLFK
-459 SAADQGNSFAMYSL
+459 SAAGQGNSFAMYSL
-473 AKMHLTGLAKEANA
+473 AKMHLAGLAKEASKA
-487 ARAIELLTE
+487 QAIELLTD
-496 SAEKDNVH
+496 SAEKNNVH

-517 HVPKDSKKA
+517 HVSGDSKKA
-526 EELLKKAAKNDHAQA
+526 EMLLKKAAKKDHAQA
-541 EYLLGKTYALG
+541 EYLLGKSYALG
-552 KDFPKD
+552 KELPKD

-584 YLFGQGVLR
+584 YLFGQDITR
-593 DEDAGKAYLNK
+593 DEDAGKILLSK
-604 AAAQGNP
+604 AAAQGNAC
-611 YAKLILETYRPHR
+611 AKLILESYRPHR
-624 PALPAGIHIMRL
+624 PAVPAGLYLMRL
-636 AGYFMEIFP
+636 AGHFTEIFP
-645 PGNLR
+645 PGALR
-650 IQKLTEQ
+650 IQKRTEQ
-657 KLRAEIIERKRAR
+657 KLRTEIEERKRAR
-670 GLRTARGQA
+670 GLRTSRGQA

>member
-1 MRRLSKG
+1 
-8 AIRMADIILKCR
+8 MADIILKCR
-20 YLSSRAKSHAGN
+20 YLSPRAKSHAGN

-40 EGVEI
+40 EGVV

-56 AMRPGVEK
+56 AMRPGAEK
-64 RGVHGLFSAGETPL
+64 RGAHGLFSAGEEKIF
-78 ALSKVAREVASHEG
+78 LSKVAREVAAHEG
-92 IVWTNILSLTRKDAE
+92 IVWTNILSITRKDAE
-107 RLGYDST
+107 RLGYET
-114 EAWRNLLRANTHL
+114 GEAWRTLLKANTHL
-127 MAEAMKIPAGDL
+127 MADAMKIPASDL

-186 DLLPIYALQT
+186 DLLPLYAMQT
-196 ERREAIGKETDQML
+196 ERREAIGKETERMISEIL
-210 AEMRSAPAKNPVL
+210 SAPAKNPVL
-223 LAKFTELSE
+223 IAKFTELST
-232 RLKSLKGRKV
+232 RLKMVKGRKV
-242 YGYLPV
+242 YGYLPG

-282 TIYQDA
+282 SIYQDA
-288 PRKAPQSLSE
+288 PRRAQSLSE

-319 ELTFEELPEAGED
+319 ELTFEELPETDEG
-332 FFPETEE
+332 FFPEAEE
-339 DGVSKRPKQAA
+339 DGVPKRSKQAA

-359 WYFEAKACLFD
+359 WYFEAKACLYD
-370 DPENERYDPEKGE
+370 DPENEYYDPEKGE

-388 AAAGGLEVAKYRLG
+388 SAAGGLAVAKYRLG
-402 MELLTGKNFGK
+402 MELLTGKNFAK

-418 IALLWE
+418 IRLLWE

-442 AGVDAAR
+442 AGVDAAQ
-449 DIRLSESLFE
+449 DLPLSESLFK
-459 SAADQGNSFAMYSL
+459 SAAGQGNSFAMYSL
-473 AKMHLTGLAKEANA
+473 AKMHLAGLAKEASEA
-487 ARAIELLTE
+487 QAIELLAD

-517 HVPKDSKKA
+517 HVSGDSKKA
-526 EELLKKAAKNDHAQA
+526 EMLLKKAAKKDHAQA
-541 EYLLGKTYALG
+541 EYLLGKSYALG
-552 KDFPKD
+552 KELPKD

-584 YLFGQGVLR
+584 YLFGQGIQR
-593 DEDAGKAYLNK
+593 DEDAGKILLSK
-604 AAAQGNP
+604 AAAQGNA
-611 YAKLILETYRPHR
+611 YAKMILETYRPHR
-624 PALPAGIHIMRL
+624 PAIPAGLYLIRL
-636 AGYFMEIFP
+636 AGYFTEIFP
-645 PGNLR
+645 PGALR
-650 IQKLTEQ
+650 RQKLTEQ
-657 KLRAEIIERKRAR
+657 KLRTEITERKRAR
-670 GLRTARGQA
+670 GLRTSRGQA

>member
-8 AIRMADIILKCR
+8 VIQMADIILKCR
-20 YLSSRAKSHAGN
+20 YLSPRAKSHAGN

-40 EGVEI
+40 EGVA

-56 AMRPGVEK
+56 AMRPGAEK
-64 RGVHGLFSAGETPL
+64 RGAHGLFHAGETPL
-78 ALSKVAREVASHEG
+78 ALSKVAREVVAHEG
-92 IVWTNILSLTRKDAE
+92 IVWTNILSITRKDAE
-107 RLGYDST
+107 RLGYET
-114 EAWRNLLRANTHL
+114 GEAWRTLLKANTHL
-127 MAEAMKIPAGDL
+127 MADAMKIPAGDL

-186 DLLPIYALQT
+186 DLLPLYAMQT
-196 ERREAIGKETDQML
+196 ERREAIGKETEKTISEIL
-210 AEMRSAPAKNPVL
+210 SAPAKNPVL
-223 LAKFTELSE
+223 IAKFTELST
-232 RLKSLKGRKV
+232 RLKMVKGRKV
-242 YGYLPV
+242 YGYLPG

-319 ELTFEELPEAGED
+319 ELTFEELPETDEG

-339 DGVSKRPKQAA
+339 DGVPKRSKQAA

-359 WYFEAKACLFD
+359 WYFEAKVCLSD
-370 DPENERYDPEKGE
+370 DPENEYYDPEKGE
-383 QLLRL
+383 ELLRL
-388 AAAGGLEVAKYRLG
+388 SAAGGLAVAKYRLG
-402 MELLTGKNFGK
+402 MELLTGKNFAK

-418 IALLWE
+418 IRLLWE

-442 AGVDAAR
+442 AGVDAAQ
-449 DIRLSESLFE
+449 DLPLSESLFE

-473 AKMHLTGLAKEANA
+473 AKMHLAGLAKEASKA
-487 ARAIELLTE
+487 QAIELLTD

-517 HVPKDSKKA
+517 HVSGDSIKA
-526 EELLKKAAKNDHAQA
+526 EMLLKKAAKKDHAQA
-541 EYLLGKTYALG
+541 EYLLGKTYAIG
-552 KDFPKD
+552 KELPKD

-584 YLFGQGVLR
+584 YLFGQDITR
-593 DEDAGKAYLNK
+593 DEDAGKILLSK
-604 AAAQGNP
+604 AAVQGNP
-611 YAKLILETYRPHR
+611 YAKLILESYRPHR
-624 PALPAGIHIMRL
+624 PAVPAGLYLMRL
-636 AGYFMEIFP
+636 AGHFTEIFP
-645 PGNLR
+645 PGALR

-657 KLRAEIIERKRAR
+657 KLRTEIEERKRAR
-670 GLRTARGQA
+670 GLRTSRGQA

>member
-1 MRRLSKG
+1 
-8 AIRMADIILKCR
+8 MADIILKCR
-20 YLSSRAKSHAGN
+20 YLSPRAKSHAGN

-40 EGVEI
+40 EGVV

-56 AMRPGVEK
+56 AMRPGAEK
-64 RGVHGLFSAGETPL
+64 RGAHGLFYAGETPL
-78 ALSKVAREVASHEG
+78 ALSKVAREVAAHEG
-92 IVWTNILSLTRKDAE
+92 IVWTNILSITRKDAE
-107 RLGYDST
+107 RLGYET
-114 EAWRNLLRANTHL
+114 GEAWRTLLKANTHL
-127 MAEAMKIPAGDL
+127 MADAMKIPASDL

-186 DLLPIYALQT
+186 DLLPLYAMQT
-196 ERREAIGKETDQML
+196 ERREAIGKETEKMIS
-210 AEMRSAPAKNPVL
+210 EISSAPAKNPVL
-223 LAKFTELSE
+223 IAKFTELSE
-232 RLKSLKGRKV
+232 RLKSVKGRKV
-242 YGYLPV
+242 YGYLPG

-288 PRKAPQSLSE
+288 PRRPQSLSE

-319 ELTFEELPEAGED
+319 ELTFEELPETDEG
-332 FFPETEE
+332 FFPEAEE
-339 DGVSKRPKQAA
+339 DGVPKRSKQAA

-359 WYFEAKACLFD
+359 WYLEAKACLYD
-370 DPENERYDPEKGE
+370 DPENEYYDPEKGE

-388 AAAGGLEVAKYRLG
+388 SAAGGLAVAKYRLG
-402 MELLTGKNFGK
+402 MELLTGKHFVK

-418 IALLWE
+418 LDLLWE

-442 AGVDAAR
+442 AGVDAAQ
-449 DIRLSESLFE
+449 DLPLSESLFE

-473 AKMHLTGLAKEANA
+473 AKMHLAGLAKEASA

-517 HVPKDSKKA
+517 HVSGDSKKA
-526 EELLKKAAKNDHAQA
+526 EMLLKKAAEKDHAQA
-541 EYLLGKTYALG
+541 EYLLGKTYAIG
-552 KDFPKD
+552 KDLPKD

-570 KKENQ
+570 KKENP

-584 YLFGQGVLR
+584 YLFGQGVMR

-611 YAKLILETYRPHR
+611 YAKLILESYRPHR
-624 PALPAGIHIMRL
+624 PAVPAGLYLMRL
-636 AGYFMEIFP
+636 AGHFTGIFP
-645 PGNLR
+645 PGAFR
-650 IQKLTEQ
+650 VQRLTEQ
-657 KLRAEIIERKRAR
+657 KLRAEITERKRAR
-670 GLRTARGQA
+670 GLRTHGQQ

>member
-1 MRRLSKG
+1 
-8 AIRMADIILKCR
+8 MADIILKCR
-20 YLSSRAKSHAGN
+20 YLSPRAKSHAGN

-40 EGVEI
+40 EGVV

-56 AMRPGVEK
+56 AMRPGAEK
-64 RGVHGLFSAGETPL
+64 RGAHGLFSAGEEKIF
-78 ALSKVAREVASHEG
+78 LSKVAREVAAHEG
-92 IVWTNILSLTRKDAE
+92 IVWTNILSITRKDAE
-107 RLGYDST
+107 RLGYET
-114 EAWRNLLRANTHL
+114 GEAWQTLLKANTHL
-127 MAEAMKIPAGDL
+127 MADAMKIPAGDL

-186 DLLPIYALQT
+186 DLLPLYAMQT
-196 ERREAIGKETDQML
+196 ERREAIGKETEKMIS
-210 AEMRSAPAKNPVL
+210 EISSAPAKNPVL
-223 LAKFTELSE
+223 IAKFIELSE
-232 RLKSLKGRKV
+232 RLKSVKGRKV
-242 YGYLPV
+242 YGYLPG

-282 TIYQDA
+282 SIYQDA
-288 PRKAPQSLSE
+288 PRRAQSLSE

-319 ELTFEELPEAGED
+319 ELTFEELPEMDEG
-332 FFPETEE
+332 FFPEAEE
-339 DGVSKRPKQAA
+339 DGVPKRSKQAA

-359 WYFEAKACLFD
+359 WYFEAKACLYD
-370 DPENERYDPEKGE
+370 DPENEYFDPEKGE

-388 AAAGGLEVAKYRLG
+388 SAAGGLAVAKYRLG
-402 MELLTGKNFGK
+402 MELLTGKHFVK
-413 DAEEG
+413 DAAEG
-418 IALLWE
+418 LALLWE

-442 AGVDAAR
+442 AGVDAAQ
-449 DIRLSESLFE
+449 DLPLSESLFE

-473 AKMHLTGLAKEANA
+473 AKMHLAGLAKEASA

-517 HVPKDSKKA
+517 HVSGDSKKA
-526 EELLKKAAKNDHAQA
+526 EMLLEKAAEKDHAQA
-541 EYLLGKTYALG
+541 EYLFGKTYAIG
-552 KDFPKD
+552 KDLPKD

-570 KKENQ
+570 KKENP

-584 YLFGQGVLR
+584 YLFGQGVMR

-611 YAKLILETYRPHR
+611 YAKMILESYRPHR
-624 PALPAGIHIMRL
+624 PAVPAGLYLMRL
-636 AGYFMEIFP
+636 AGHFTGIFP
-645 PGNLR
+645 PGALR

-657 KLRAEIIERKRAR
+657 KLRAEITERKRAR
-670 GLRTARGQA
+670 GLRTSRGQA

>member
-1 MRRLSKG
+1 
-8 AIRMADIILKCR
+8 MADIILKCR
-20 YLSSRAKSHAGN
+20 YLSPRAKSHAGN

-40 EGVEI
+40 EGVV

-56 AMRPGVEK
+56 AMRPGAEK
-64 RGVHGLFSAGETPL
+64 RGAHGLFSAGEEKIF
-78 ALSKVAREVASHEG
+78 LSKVAREVAAHEG
-92 IVWTNILSLTRKDAE
+92 IVWTNILSITRKDAE
-107 RLGYDST
+107 RLGYET
-114 EAWRNLLRANTHL
+114 GEAWRTLLKANTHL
-127 MAEAMKIPAGDL
+127 MADAMKIPAGDL

-186 DLLPIYALQT
+186 DLLPLYAMQT
-196 ERREAIGKETDQML
+196 ERREAIGKETERMISEIL
-210 AEMRSAPAKNPVL
+210 SAPAKNPVL
-223 LAKFTELSE
+223 IAKFTELST
-232 RLKSLKGRKV
+232 RLKMVKGRKV
-242 YGYLPV
+242 YGYLPG

-282 TIYQDA
+282 SIYQDA
-288 PRKAPQSLSE
+288 PRRAQSLSE

-311 EALSFAMQ
+311 EALSFALQ
-319 ELTFEELPEAGED
+319 ELTFEELPEADEG
-332 FFPETEE
+332 FFPEAEE
-339 DGVSKRPKQAA
+339 DGVPKRSKQAA

-359 WYFEAKACLFD
+359 WYLEAKACLYD
-370 DPENERYDPEKGE
+370 DPENEYYDPEKGE

-388 AAAGGLEVAKYRLG
+388 AAAGGLAVAKYRLG
-402 MELLTGKNFGK
+402 MELLTGKNFAK

-418 IALLWE
+418 IRLLWE

-442 AGVDAAR
+442 AGTDAAQ
-449 DIRLSESLFE
+449 DIALAESLFK
-459 SAADQGNSFAMYSL
+459 SAAGQGNSFAMYSL
-473 AKMHLTGLAKEANA
+473 AKMHLAGLAKEASKA
-487 ARAIELLTE
+487 QAIELLTD
-496 SAEKDNVH
+496 SAEKNNVH

-517 HVPKDSKKA
+517 HVSGDSKKA
-526 EELLKKAAKNDHAQA
+526 EMLLKKAAKKDHAQA
-541 EYLLGKTYALG
+541 EYLLGKSYALG
-552 KDFPKD
+552 KELPKD

-584 YLFGQGVLR
+584 YLFGQDITR
-593 DEDAGKAYLNK
+593 DEDAGKILLSK
-604 AAAQGNP
+604 AAAQGNAC
-611 YAKLILETYRPHR
+611 AKLILESYRPHR
-624 PALPAGIHIMRL
+624 PAVPAGLYLMRL
-636 AGYFMEIFP
+636 AGHFTEIFP
-645 PGNLR
+645 PGALR

-657 KLRAEIIERKRAR
+657 KLRTEIEERKRAR
-670 GLRTARGQA
+670 GLRTSRGQA

>member
-1 MRRLSKG
+1 
-8 AIRMADIILKCR
+8 MADIILKCR
-20 YLSSRAKSHAGN
+20 YLSPRAKSHAGN

-40 EGVEI
+40 EGVV

-56 AMRPGVEK
+56 AMRPGAEK
-64 RGVHGLFSAGETPL
+64 RGAHGLFHAGETPL
-78 ALSKVAREVASHEG
+78 ALSKVAREVAAHEG
-92 IVWTNILSLTRKDAE
+92 IVWTNILSITRKDAE
-107 RLGYDST
+107 RLGYET
-114 EAWRNLLRANTHL
+114 GEAWRTLLKANTHL
-127 MAEAMKIPAGDL
+127 MADAMKIPASDL

-186 DLLPIYALQT
+186 DLLPLYAMQT
-196 ERREAIGKETDQML
+196 ERREAIAKETEKMIS
-210 AEMRSAPAKNPVL
+210 EISSAPAKNPVL
-223 LAKFTELSE
+223 IAKFTELSE
-232 RLKSLKGRKV
+232 RLKSVKGRKV
-242 YGYLPV
+242 YGYLPD

-282 TIYQDA
+282 SIYQDA
-288 PRKAPQSLSE
+288 PRRAQSLSE

-319 ELTFEELPEAGED
+319 ELTFEELPETDEG
-332 FFPETEE
+332 FFPEAEE
-339 DGVSKRPKQAA
+339 DGVPKRSKQAA

-359 WYFEAKACLFD
+359 WYFEAKACLYD
-370 DPENERYDPEKGE
+370 DPENEYYDPEKGE
-383 QLLRL
+383 RLLRL
-388 AAAGGLEVAKYRLG
+388 SAAGGLAVAKYRLG
-402 MELLTGKNFGK
+402 MELLTGKHFAK

-418 IALLWE
+418 LDLLWE

-442 AGVDAAR
+442 AGVDAAQ
-449 DIRLSESLFE
+449 DLPLSESLFE
-459 SAADQGNSFAMYSL
+459 SAAGQGNSFAMYSL
-473 AKMHLTGLAKEANA
+473 AKMHLAGLAKEASEA
-487 ARAIELLTE
+487 QAIELLTD

-517 HVPKDSKKA
+517 HVSGDSKKA
-526 EELLKKAAKNDHAQA
+526 EMLLKKAAEKDHAQA
-541 EYLLGKTYALG
+541 EYLLGKTYAIG
-552 KDFPKD
+552 KDLPKD

-584 YLFGQGVLR
+584 YLFGQGVMR

-611 YAKLILETYRPHR
+611 YAKLILESYRPHR
-624 PALPAGIHIMRL
+624 PAVPAGIHIMRL
-636 AGYFMEIFP
+636 AGYFTEIFP
-645 PGNLR
+645 PGVFR
-650 IQKLTEQ
+650 MQKLTEQ
-657 KLRAEIIERKRAR
+657 KLRAEITERKRAR
-670 GLRTARGQA
+670 GLRTHGQQ

>member
-1 MRRLSKG
+1 
-8 AIRMADIILKCR
+8 MADIILKCR
-20 YLSSRAKSHAGN
+20 YLSPRAKSHAGN

-40 EGVEI
+40 EGVV

-56 AMRPGVEK
+56 AMRPGAEK
-64 RGVHGLFSAGETPL
+64 RGAHGLFHAGETPL
-78 ALSKVAREVASHEG
+78 ALSKVAREVAAHEG
-92 IVWTNILSLTRKDAE
+92 IVWTNILSITRKDAE
-107 RLGYDST
+107 RLGYET
-114 EAWRNLLRANTHL
+114 GEAWQTLLKANTHL
-127 MAEAMKIPAGDL
+127 MADAMKIPAGDL

-186 DLLPIYALQT
+186 DLLPLYAMQT
-196 ERREAIGKETDQML
+196 ERREAIGKETEKMIS
-210 AEMRSAPAKNPVL
+210 EISSAPAKNPVL
-223 LAKFTELSE
+223 IAKFIELSE
-232 RLKSLKGRKV
+232 RLKSVKGRKV
-242 YGYLPV
+242 YGYLPG

-288 PRKAPQSLSE
+288 PRRPQSLSE

-319 ELTFEELPEAGED
+319 ELTFEELPETDEG
-332 FFPETEE
+332 FFPEAEE
-339 DGVSKRPKQAA
+339 DGVPKRSKQAA

-359 WYFEAKACLFD
+359 WYFEAKACLYD
-370 DPENERYDPEKGE
+370 DPENEYYDPEKGE

-388 AAAGGLEVAKYRLG
+388 SAAGGLAVAKYRLG
-402 MELLTGKNFGK
+402 MELLTGKHFAK

-418 IALLWE
+418 IDLLWE

-442 AGVDAAR
+442 AGVDAAQ
-449 DIRLSESLFE
+449 DLPLSESLFE

-473 AKMHLTGLAKEANA
+473 AKMHLAGLAKEASA

-517 HVPKDSKKA
+517 HVSGDSKKA
-526 EELLKKAAKNDHAQA
+526 EMLLEKAAEKDHAQA
-541 EYLLGKTYALG
+541 EYLLGKTYAIG
-552 KDFPKD
+552 KDLPKD
-558 MTKALRYLRRAC
+558 MTKALRCLRRAC
-570 KKENQ
+570 KKENP

-584 YLFGQGVLR
+584 YLFGQGVMR

-611 YAKLILETYRPHR
+611 YAKMILESYRPHR
-624 PALPAGIHIMRL
+624 PAVPAGLYLMRL
-636 AGYFMEIFP
+636 AGHFTGIFP
-645 PGNLR
+645 PGALR

-657 KLRAEIIERKRAR
+657 KLRAEITERKRAR
-670 GLRTARGQA
+670 GLRTSRGQA

>member
-1 MRRLSKG
+1 
-8 AIRMADIILKCR
+8 MADIILKCR
-20 YLSSRAKSHAGN
+20 YLSPRAKSHAGN

-40 EGVEI
+40 EGVV

-56 AMRPGVEK
+56 AMRPGAEK
-64 RGVHGLFSAGETPL
+64 RGAHGLFSAGEEKIF
-78 ALSKVAREVASHEG
+78 LSKVAREVAAHEG
-92 IVWTNILSLTRKDAE
+92 IVWTNILSITRKDAD
-107 RLGYDST
+107 RLGYET
-114 EAWRNLLRANTHL
+114 GEAWRTLLKANTHL
-127 MAEAMKIPAGDL
+127 MADAMKIPAGDL

-186 DLLPIYALQT
+186 DLLPLYAMQT
-196 ERREAIGKETDQML
+196 ERREAIGKETEKMIS
-210 AEMRSAPAKNPVL
+210 EISSAPAKNPVL
-223 LAKFTELSE
+223 IAKFTELSE
-232 RLKSLKGRKV
+232 RLKSVKGRKV
-242 YGYLPV
+242 YGYLPG

-288 PRKAPQSLSE
+288 LRRPQSLSE

-319 ELTFEELPEAGED
+319 ELTFEELPEMDEG
-332 FFPETEE
+332 FFPEAEE
-339 DGVSKRPKQAA
+339 DGVPKRSKQAA

-359 WYFEAKACLFD
+359 WYFEAKACLYD
-370 DPENERYDPEKGE
+370 DPENEYFDPEKGE

-388 AAAGGLEVAKYRLG
+388 SAAGGLAVAKYRLG
-402 MELLTGKNFGK
+402 MELLTGKHFVK
-413 DAEEG
+413 DAAEG
-418 IALLWE
+418 LALLWE

-442 AGVDAAR
+442 AGVDAAQ
-449 DIRLSESLFE
+449 DLPLSESLFE
-459 SAADQGNSFAMYSL
+459 SAAGQGNSFAMYSL
-473 AKMHLTGLAKEANA
+473 AKMHLAGLAKEASEA
-487 ARAIELLTE
+487 QAIELLTE

-517 HVPKDSKKA
+517 HVSGDSKKA
-526 EELLKKAAKNDHAQA
+526 EMLLKKAAEKDHAQA
-541 EYLLGKTYALG
+541 EYLLGKTYAIG
-552 KDFPKD
+552 KDLPKD

-570 KKENQ
+570 KKENP

-584 YLFGQGVLR
+584 YLFGQGVMR

-604 AAAQGNP
+604 AATQGNP

-624 PALPAGIHIMRL
+624 PAVPAGLYLMRL
-636 AGYFMEIFP
+636 AGYFTGIFP
-645 PGNLR
+645 PGALR

-657 KLRAEIIERKRAR
+657 KLRAEITERKRAR
-670 GLRTARGQA
+670 GLRTSRGQA

>member
-1 MRRLSKG
+1 
-8 AIRMADIILKCR
+8 MADIILKCR
-20 YLSSRAKSHAGN
+20 YLSPRAKSHAGN

-40 EGVEI
+40 EGVV

-56 AMRPGVEK
+56 AMRPGAEK
-64 RGVHGLFSAGETPL
+64 RGAHGLFHAGETPL
-78 ALSKVAREVASHEG
+78 ALSKVAREVAAHEG

-107 RLGYDST
+107 RLGYDRA
-114 EAWRNLLRANTHL
+114 EAWRNLLSANTHL

-186 DLLPIYALQT
+186 DLLPLYALQT
-196 ERREAIGKETDQML
+196 ERREAIGKETDRML
-210 AEMRSAPAKNPVL
+210 SEMRSIPAKNPVL

-242 YGYLPV
+242 YGYLPG

-282 TIYQDA
+282 NIYQDA
-288 PRKAPQSLSE
+288 PRRAQNLSE

-311 EALSFAMQ
+311 EALSFAAQ

-359 WYFEAKACLFD
+359 WYFEAKACLYD
-370 DPENERYDPEKGE
+370 DPENEYYDPEKGE

-388 AAAGGLEVAKYRLG
+388 SAAGGLAVAKYRLG
-402 MELLTGKNFGK
+402 MELLTGKHFVK

-418 IALLWE
+418 LDLLWE

-442 AGVDAAR
+442 AGVDAAQ
-449 DIRLSESLFE
+449 DLPLSESLFE

-473 AKMHLTGLAKEANA
+473 AKMHLAGLAKEASA

-517 HVPKDSKKA
+517 HVSGDSKKA
-526 EELLKKAAKNDHAQA
+526 EMLLKKAAEKDHAQA
-541 EYLLGKTYALG
+541 EYLLGKTYAIG
-552 KDFPKD
+552 KDLPKD

-584 YLFGQGVLR
+584 YLFGQDITR
-593 DEDAGKAYLNK
+593 DEDAGKILLSK
-604 AAAQGNP
+604 AVAQGNP
-611 YAKLILETYRPHR
+611 YAKMILESYRPHR
-624 PALPAGIHIMRL
+624 PAVPAGLYLMRL
-636 AGYFMEIFP
+636 AGHFTGIFP
-645 PGNLR
+645 PGVFR
-650 IQKLTEQ
+650 VQRLTEQ
-657 KLRAEIIERKRAR
+657 KLRAEITERKRAR
-670 GLRTARGQA
+670 GLRTSRGQA

>member
-1 MRRLSKG
+1 
-8 AIRMADIILKCR
+8 MADIILKCR
-20 YLSSRAKSHAGN
+20 YLSPRAKSHAGN

-56 AMRPGVEK
+56 AMRPGAEK
-64 RGVHGLFSAGETPL
+64 RGAHGLFSAGEEKIF
-78 ALSKVAREVASHEG
+78 LSKVAREVAAHEG
-92 IVWTNILSLTRKDAE
+92 IVWTNILSITRKDAE
-107 RLGYDST
+107 RLGYET
-114 EAWRNLLRANTHL
+114 GEAWRTLLKANTHL
-127 MAEAMKIPAGDL
+127 MADAMKIPAGDL

-186 DLLPIYALQT
+186 DLLPLYAMQT
-196 ERREAIGKETDQML
+196 ERREAIGKETEKMISEIL
-210 AEMRSAPAKNPVL
+210 SAPAKNPVL
-223 LAKFTELSE
+223 IAKFTELSE
-232 RLKSLKGRKV
+232 RLKSVKGRKV
-242 YGYLPV
+242 YGYLPGS
-248 PLRKLTDE
+248 LRKLTDE

-282 TIYQDA
+282 NIYQDA
-288 PRKAPQSLSE
+288 PRRPQSLSE

-319 ELTFEELPEAGED
+319 ELTFEELPETDEG
-332 FFPETEE
+332 FFPEAEE
-339 DGVSKRPKQAA
+339 DGVPKRSKQAA

-359 WYFEAKACLFD
+359 WYFEAKACLYD
-370 DPENERYDPEKGE
+370 DPENEYYDPEKGE

-388 AAAGGLEVAKYRLG
+388 SATGGLAVAKYRLG
-402 MELLTGKNFGK
+402 MELLTGKHVAK

-418 IALLWE
+418 LDLLWE

-442 AGVDAAR
+442 AGVDAAQ
-449 DIRLSESLFE
+449 DLPLSESLFE
-459 SAADQGNSFAMYSL
+459 SAAGQGNSFAMYSL
-473 AKMHLTGLAKEANA
+473 AKMHLAGLAKEGSEAQ
-487 ARAIELLTE
+487 AIELLTE

-517 HVPKDSKKA
+517 HVSGDSKKA
-526 EELLKKAAKNDHAQA
+526 EMLLKKAAEKDHAQA
-541 EYLLGKTYALG
+541 EYLLGKTYAIG
-552 KDFPKD
+552 KDLPKD

-570 KKENQ
+570 KKENP

-584 YLFGQGVLR
+584 YLFGQGVMR

-604 AAAQGNP
+604 AATQGNP

-624 PALPAGIHIMRL
+624 PAVPAGIHIMRL
-636 AGYFMEIFP
+636 AGYFTEIFP
-645 PGNLR
+645 PGVFR
-650 IQKLTEQ
+650 MQKFTEQ
-657 KLRAEIIERKRAR
+657 KLRAEITERKRAR
-670 GLRTARGQA
+670 GLRTSRGQA

>member
-1 MRRLSKG
+1 
-8 AIRMADIILKCR
+8 MADIILKCR
-20 YLSSRAKSHAGN
+20 YLSPRAKSHAGN

-56 AMRPGVEK
+56 AMRPGAEK
-64 RGVHGLFSAGETPL
+64 RGAHGLFHAGETPL
-78 ALSKVAREVASHEG
+78 ALSKVAREVAAHEG
-92 IVWTNILSLTRKDAE
+92 IVWTNILSITRKDAE
-107 RLGYDST
+107 RLGYET
-114 EAWRNLLRANTHL
+114 GEAWRTLLKANTHL
-127 MAEAMKIPAGDL
+127 MADAMKIPASDL

-186 DLLPIYALQT
+186 DLLPLYAMQT
-196 ERREAIGKETDQML
+196 ERREAIGKETEKMIS
-210 AEMRSAPAKNPVL
+210 EISSAPAKNPVL
-223 LAKFTELSE
+223 IAKFTELSE
-232 RLKSLKGRKV
+232 RLKSVKGRKV
-242 YGYLPV
+242 YGYLPG

-288 PRKAPQSLSE
+288 PRRPQSLSE

-319 ELTFEELPEAGED
+319 ELTFEELPETDEG
-332 FFPETEE
+332 FFPEAEE
-339 DGVSKRPKQAA
+339 DGVPKRSKQAA

-359 WYFEAKACLFD
+359 WYFEAKACLYD
-370 DPENERYDPEKGE
+370 DPENEYYDPEKGE

-388 AAAGGLEVAKYRLG
+388 SAAGGLAVAKYRLG
-402 MELLTGKNFGK
+402 MELLTGKHFAK

-418 IALLWE
+418 LDLLWE

-442 AGVDAAR
+442 AGVDAAQ
-449 DIRLSESLFE
+449 DLPLSESLFK
-459 SAADQGNSFAMYSL
+459 SAAGQGNSFAMYSL
-473 AKMHLTGLAKEANA
+473 AKMHLAGLAKEASEA
-487 ARAIELLTE
+487 QAIELLAD

-517 HVPKDSKKA
+517 HVSGDSKKA
-526 EELLKKAAKNDHAQA
+526 EILLKKAAKKDHAQA

-552 KDFPKD
+552 KELPKD

-584 YLFGQGVLR
+584 YLFGQDITR
-593 DEDAGKAYLNK
+593 DEDAGKILLSK

-624 PALPAGIHIMRL
+624 PAIPAELYLMRL
-636 AGYFMEIFP
+636 AGYFTEIFP
-645 PGNLR
+645 PGAFR
-650 IQKLTEQ
+650 MQKLTEQ
-657 KLRAEIIERKRAR
+657 KLRAEIEERKRAR
-670 GLRTARGQA
+670 GLRTSRGQA

>member
-1 MRRLSKG
+1 
-8 AIRMADIILKCR
+8 MADIILKCR
-20 YLSSRAKSHAGN
+20 YLSPRAKSHAGN

-56 AMRPGVEK
+56 AMRPGAEK
-64 RGVHGLFSAGETPL
+64 RGAHGLFSAGEEKIF
-78 ALSKVAREVASHEG
+78 LSKVAREVAAHEG
-92 IVWTNILSLTRKDAE
+92 IVWTNILSITRKDAE
-107 RLGYDST
+107 RLGYET
-114 EAWRNLLRANTHL
+114 GGAWRTLLKANTHL
-127 MAEAMKIPAGDL
+127 MADAMKIPASDL

-186 DLLPIYALQT
+186 DLLPLYAMQT
-196 ERREAIGKETDQML
+196 ERREAIGKETEKMIS
-210 AEMRSAPAKNPVL
+210 EISSAPAKNPVL
-223 LAKFTELSE
+223 IAKFTELSE
-232 RLKSLKGRKV
+232 RLKSVKGRKV
-242 YGYLPV
+242 YGYLPG

-256 ILTELSKEDALA
+256 ILTELSKEEALA

-288 PRKAPQSLSE
+288 PRRPQSLSE

-319 ELTFEELPEAGED
+319 ELTFEELPETDEG
-332 FFPETEE
+332 FFPEAEE
-339 DGVSKRPKQAA
+339 DGVPKRSKQAA

-359 WYFEAKACLFD
+359 WYFEAKACLYD
-370 DPENERYDPEKGE
+370 DPENEYYDPEKGE

-388 AAAGGLEVAKYRLG
+388 SAAGGLAVAKYRLG
-402 MELLTGKNFGK
+402 MELLTGKHFAK

-418 IALLWE
+418 LDLLWE

-442 AGVDAAR
+442 AGVDAAQ
-449 DIRLSESLFE
+449 DLPLSESLFE

-473 AKMHLTGLAKEANA
+473 AKMHLAGLAKEASA

-517 HVPKDSKKA
+517 HVSGDSKKA
-526 EELLKKAAKNDHAQA
+526 EMLLKKAAEKDHAQA
-541 EYLLGKTYALG
+541 EYLLGKTYAIG
-552 KDFPKD
+552 KDLPKD

-570 KKENQ
+570 KKENP

-584 YLFGQGVLR
+584 YLFGQDITR
-593 DEDAGKAYLNK
+593 DEDAGKILLSK

-611 YAKLILETYRPHR
+611 YAKMILESYRPHR
-624 PALPAGIHIMRL
+624 PAVPAGLYLMRL
-636 AGYFMEIFP
+636 AGHFTGIFP
-645 PGNLR
+645 PRAFR

-657 KLRAEIIERKRAR
+657 KLRAEITERKRAR
-670 GLRTARGQA
+670 GLRTHGQQ

>member
-1 MRRLSKG
+1 
-8 AIRMADIILKCR
+8 MADIILKCR
-20 YLSSRAKSHAGN
+20 YLSPRAKSHAGN

-56 AMRPGVEK
+56 AMRPGAEK
-64 RGVHGLFSAGETPL
+64 RGAHGLFHAGETPL
-78 ALSKVAREVASHEG
+78 ALSKVAREVAAHEG
-92 IVWTNILSLTRKDAE
+92 IVWTNILSITRKDAE
-107 RLGYDST
+107 RLGYET
-114 EAWRNLLRANTHL
+114 GEAWRTLLKANTHL
-127 MAEAMKIPAGDL
+127 MADAMKIPASDL

-186 DLLPIYALQT
+186 DLLPLYAMQT
-196 ERREAIGKETDQML
+196 ERREAIGKETEKMIS
-210 AEMRSAPAKNPVL
+210 EISSAPAKNPVL
-223 LAKFTELSE
+223 IAKFTELSE
-232 RLKSLKGRKV
+232 RLKSVKGRKV
-242 YGYLPV
+242 YGYLPG

-288 PRKAPQSLSE
+288 PRRPQSLSE

-319 ELTFEELPEAGED
+319 ELTFEELPETDEG
-332 FFPETEE
+332 FFPEAEE
-339 DGVSKRPKQAA
+339 DGVPKRSKQAA

-359 WYFEAKACLFD
+359 WYFEAKACLYD
-370 DPENERYDPEKGE
+370 DPENEYYDPEKGE

-388 AAAGGLEVAKYRLG
+388 SAAGGLAVAKYRLG
-402 MELLTGKNFGK
+402 MELLTGKHVAK

-418 IALLWE
+418 LDLLWE

-442 AGVDAAR
+442 AGVDAAQ
-449 DIRLSESLFE
+449 DLPLSESLFK
-459 SAADQGNSFAMYSL
+459 SAAGQGNSFAMYSL
-473 AKMHLTGLAKEANA
+473 AKMHLAGLAKEASEA
-487 ARAIELLTE
+487 QAIELLAD

-517 HVPKDSKKA
+517 HVSGDSKKA
-526 EELLKKAAKNDHAQA
+526 EKLLEKAAKKDHAQA
-541 EYLLGKTYALG
+541 EYLLGKTYAIG
-552 KDFPKD
+552 KDLPKD

-570 KKENQ
+570 KKENP

-584 YLFGQGVLR
+584 YLFGQGVMR

-604 AAAQGNP
+604 AATQGNP
-611 YAKLILETYRPHR
+611 YAKLILETYRPHC
-624 PALPAGIHIMRL
+624 PAVPAGLYLMRL
-636 AGYFMEIFP
+636 AGHFMGIFP
-645 PGNLR
+645 PGALR

-657 KLRAEIIERKRAR
+657 KLRAEITERKRAR
-670 GLRTARGQA
+670 GLRTSRGQA

>member
-8 AIRMADIILKCR
+8 AIQMADIILKCR
-20 YLSSRAKSHAGN
+20 YLSPRAKSHAGN

-56 AMRPGVEK
+56 AMRPGAEK
-64 RGVHGLFSAGETPL
+64 RGAHGLFSAGEEKIF
-78 ALSKVAREVASHEG
+78 LSKVAREVAAHEG
-92 IVWTNILSLTRKDAE
+92 IVWTNILSITRKDAE
-107 RLGYDST
+107 RLGYET
-114 EAWRNLLRANTHL
+114 GEAWRTLLKANTHL
-127 MAEAMKIPAGDL
+127 MADAMKIPAGDL

-186 DLLPIYALQT
+186 DLLPLYAMQT
-196 ERREAIGKETDQML
+196 ERREAIGKETEKMISEIL
-210 AEMRSAPAKNPVL
+210 SAPAKNPVL
-223 LAKFTELSE
+223 IAKFTELST
-232 RLKSLKGRKV
+232 RLKMLKGRKV
-242 YGYLPV
+242 YGYLPG

-256 ILTELSKEDALA
+256 ILTELSKEDVLA

-282 TIYQDA
+282 SIYQDA
-288 PRKAPQSLSE
+288 PRRAQSLSE

-319 ELTFEELPEAGED
+319 ELTFEELPETDEG

-339 DGVSKRPKQAA
+339 DGVPKRPKQAA

-359 WYFEAKACLFD
+359 WYFEAKACLYD
-370 DPENERYDPEKGE
+370 DPENEYYDPEKGE
-383 QLLRL
+383 ELLRL
-388 AAAGGLEVAKYRLG
+388 AAAGGLAVAKYRLG
-402 MELLTGKNFGK
+402 MELLTGKNFAK

-418 IALLWE
+418 IRFLWE

-442 AGVDAAR
+442 AGVDAAQ
-449 DIRLSESLFE
+449 DLPLSESLFE
-459 SAADQGNSFAMYSL
+459 SAAGQGNSFAMYSL
-473 AKMHLTGLAKEANA
+473 AKMHLAGLAKEASKA
-487 ARAIELLTE
+487 QAIELLTD
-496 SAEKDNVH
+496 SAEKSNVH

-517 HVPKDSKKA
+517 HVSGDSKKA
-526 EELLKKAAKNDHAQA
+526 EMLLKKAAKKDHAQA
-541 EYLLGKTYALG
+541 EYLLGKSYALG
-552 KDFPKD
+552 KEMPKD

-584 YLFGQGVLR
+584 YLFGQDITR
-593 DEDAGKAYLNK
+593 DEDAGKILLSK
-604 AAAQGNP
+604 AAAQGNA
-611 YAKLILETYRPHR
+611 YAKLILESYRPHR
-624 PALPAGIHIMRL
+624 PAMPAGLYLMRL
-636 AGYFMEIFP
+636 AGHFTEIFP
-645 PGNLR
+645 PGALR

-657 KLRAEIIERKRAR
+657 KLRAEIEERKRAR
-670 GLRTARGQA
+670 GLRTSRGQA

>member
-8 AIRMADIILKCR
+8 VIRMADIILKCR
-20 YLSSRAKSHAGN
+20 YLSPRAKSHAGN

-64 RGVHGLFSAGETPL
+64 RGAHGLFSAGEEKIF
-78 ALSKVAREVASHEG
+78 LSKVAREVAAHEG

-107 RLGYDST
+107 RLGYDRA
-114 EAWRNLLRANTHL
+114 EAWQNLLRANTHL

-166 LSEAGIQKMKSAFA
+166 LSEAGIQKMKSAFT

-186 DLLPIYALQT
+186 DLLPFYALQT
-196 ERREAIGKETDQML
+196 ERRKAIGKETDQML
-210 AEMRSAPAKNPVL
+210 SEMRSAPAKNPVL
-223 LAKFTELSE
+223 LAKFTELSK
-232 RLKSLKGRKV
+232 RLKTVKGRKV
-242 YGYLPV
+242 YGYLPGQ
-248 PLRKLTDE
+248 LRKLTDE

-288 PRKAPQSLSE
+288 PRRAQSLSE

-359 WYFEAKACLFD
+359 WYFEAKACLYD
-370 DPENERYDPEKGE
+370 DPENEYYDPEKGE

-402 MELLTGKNFGK
+402 MELLTGKHFAK

-418 IALLWE
+418 LELLWE
-424 CANQGNQYA
+424 CAKQGNQYA

-449 DIRLSESLFE
+449 DITLAESLFK
-459 SAADQGNSFAMYSL
+459 SAAGQGNSFAMYSL
-473 AKMHLTGLAKEANA
+473 AKMHLAGLAKEASKA
-487 ARAIELLTE
+487 QAIELLTD
-496 SAEKDNVH
+496 SAEKNNVH

-526 EELLKKAAKNDHAQA
+526 EALLKKAAKNDHAQA
-541 EYLLGKTYALG
+541 EYLLGKTYAIG
-552 KDFPKD
+552 KDLPKD
-558 MTKALRYLRRAC
+558 MKKALRYLRRAC

-636 AGYFMEIFP
+636 AGYFTEIFP

-670 GLRTARGQA
+670 GLRTHGQQ

>member
-1 MRRLSKG
+1 
-8 AIRMADIILKCR
+8 MADIILKCR
-20 YLSSRAKSHAGN
+20 YLSPRAKSHAGN

-56 AMRPGVEK
+56 AMRPGAEK
-64 RGVHGLFSAGETPL
+64 RGAHGLFSAGEEKIF
-78 ALSKVAREVASHEG
+78 LSKVAREVAAHEG
-92 IVWTNILSLTRKDAE
+92 IVWTNILSITRKDAE
-107 RLGYDST
+107 RLGYET
-114 EAWRNLLRANTHL
+114 GEAWRTLLKANTHL
-127 MAEAMKIPAGDL
+127 MADAMKIPAGDL

-186 DLLPIYALQT
+186 DLLPIYAMQT
-196 ERREAIGKETDQML
+196 ERREAIGKGTERMISEIL
-210 AEMRSAPAKNPVL
+210 SAPAKNPVL
-223 LAKFTELSE
+223 IAKFTELST
-232 RLKSLKGRKV
+232 RLKMVKGRKV
-242 YGYLPV
+242 YGYLPG

-282 TIYQDA
+282 SIYQDA
-288 PRKAPQSLSE
+288 PRRAQSLSE

-319 ELTFEELPEAGED
+319 ELTFEELPEADEG

-339 DGVSKRPKQAA
+339 DAMPKRSKQTA

-359 WYFEAKACLFD
+359 WYFEAKACLYD
-370 DPENERYDPEKGE
+370 DPENEYYDPEKGE

-388 AAAGGLEVAKYRLG
+388 AAAGGLAVAKYRLG
-402 MELLTGKNFGK
+402 MELLTGKNFAK
-413 DAEEG
+413 NAEEG
-418 IALLWE
+418 ICLLWE

-442 AGVDAAR
+442 AGTDAAQ
-449 DIRLSESLFE
+449 DIALAESLFK
-459 SAADQGNSFAMYSL
+459 SAAGQGNSFAMYSL
-473 AKMHLTGLAKEANA
+473 AKMHLAGLAKEASKA
-487 ARAIELLTE
+487 QAIELLTD
-496 SAEKDNVH
+496 SAEKNNVH

-526 EELLKKAAKNDHAQA
+526 EMLLKKAAKKDHAQA

-552 KDFPKD
+552 KELPKD

-584 YLFGQGVLR
+584 YLFGQDITR
-593 DEDAGKAYLNK
+593 DEDAGKILLSK
-604 AAAQGNP
+604 AAAQGNA
-611 YAKLILETYRPHR
+611 YAKLILESYRPHR
-624 PALPAGIHIMRL
+624 PAMPAGLYLMRL
-636 AGYFMEIFP
+636 AGHFTEIFP
-645 PGNLR
+645 PGALR

-657 KLRAEIIERKRAR
+657 KLRAEIEERKRAR
-670 GLRTARGQA
+670 GLRTSRGQA